1 MKLKRNFK
9 TLLMIIATVMS
20 VVSGILI
27 DSGTLAYAATT
38 YTLTLNWDDGVEWVA
53 TDRNGTDRWEKGGSK
68 TFQAGSKA
76 YTYVKLRN
84 GATVK
89 SFFSR
94 QENYE
99 WTDYTY
105 ISGDLCYDTWTMHD
119 NRNVDIYTSV
129 SSSADVSYDW
139 DNLVTG
145 SKHYHSSNGNE
156 SSWSN
161 LRDDLGRSP
170 APVYSIYYKL
180 QENRYRETCYGDNQE
195 DKDFGGYEIMLRT
208 EDSHNSYWYG
218 QSSYANGDRFD
229 DWYRD
234 EFEGIKLSNLAIV
247 PVQIKGDKFLQINIS
262 VKNTNSYAKEI
273 SLATCSDIQVAD
285 DDNAATFF
293 NGNGFTMTN
302 MYCETSDNYPFG
314 TIPTATLN
322 VYAKDVP
329 GYVTDADAVYIG
341 HFVYRKEH
349 VWLNNVLG
357 DKATNYNKYAHGGT
371 SGEGELDSG
380 FSIAWKNRTI
390 AAGQTQT
397 YSYIIGIGKY
407 NSDNKITFNA
417 NGGELK
423 TPGTSINNPSGNYS
437 NKVTVTYGTDTYSSM
452 SNDIPERA
460 GYTFDGW
467 WTTPNDSN
475 ASVMVYDAS
484 GKCNNDCNY
493 WKNNQWQGTNDLTV
507 YAHWKANTYTV
518 RLNTGDIPSSELTKL
533 TETAS
538 TEGWTWNENGRY
550 FSKAFV
556 QNENNYLPG
565 VNKFFSANNY
575 ESVGSKVTDK
585 YFVQDKAKNP
595 TKVLYNWWTS
605 GEGGTDI
612 GRGKKIYNNLYEISK
627 DNSGIVNLYPHWMGY
642 TTVFNYTDNAP
653 ANTAGLTVTIN
664 NSINDGMDNCLY
676 QVYGSCFFYKGTDG
690 EYHDYEE
697 GTNPDL
703 KVTASIPD
711 NNGYKYIFNGW
722 HHKNWNY
729 LTDGLGKLT
738 YKNNYDIGKGKASYV
753 LSPHFSR
760 VGISYDVRLNANV
773 PENTESTLQV
783 LHRNGISSYIYDSN
797 SRYFSRELTYD
808 DLQDMLSPDV
818 YSLKGYHLVSRSN
831 WYTEKTGGNT
841 VSAPCNNTKTEYPDW
856 TEKNWNLTT
865 TDGATVDLYARWQ
878 ANNYK
883 IAYNLDG
890 GTYGTSHPTSAD
902 YDTMVTID
910 NPSKS
915 GYTFTG
921 WTITGY
927 DSTASGHNASAWTEE
942 TGTSYKNLTATD
954 GATVTFTATWKKEAP
969 KTANLQTTGD
979 VGIKTTSH
987 ATKTVVNIGSSVQVS
1002 AVLNT
1007 GYVFKGW
1014 YNGDVKVSDD
1024 LSFVYT
1030 MPNKDTVLTAK
1041 TEIKWY
1047 TMTFDPNGGILK
1059 NPGNNLYNAE
1069 WKNGNTVSV
1078 GWNINDFC
1086 YMNGDIPTRRGYR
1099 FTGWYLGSESVYN
1112 KYGIAIKNSSLYS
1125 YDTDYHWRYDGNVT
1139 VKAGWDAINYKISY
1153 KVVTGAGSIPSQTV
1167 YYGDSF
1173 TLADGNA
1180 FTYTGHT
1187 FSHWYVRRSSDKK
1200 VFCYDGNWHTT
1211 DGSDLYGSD
1220 VSNWYPYNNS
1230 GLTFEMNDSWI
1241 RSDID
1246 ADEEFVFWGFWAADE
1261 YNIIYNLNGGTLNG
1275 KTNPDTYNIE
1285 TPTFTLNNPTRTG
1298 YIFAGWCESK
1308 DTSYVYNR
1316 NANEVIKKDE
1326 SDSTSCF
1333 IPECYASLDYAPV
1346 FDPAYYLAKYP
1357 DLKSAYGDDA
1367 NKALSHFVK
1376 YGMKEGRQGSAE
1388 FEVNAYKAKYKD
1400 LKDAFG
1406 DNLPKYYIHYIL
1418 AGKSE
1423 GRTISQASISIYQ
1436 GSIGNRTYTATW
1448 TPIEYSIVYTK
1459 GYTNN
1464 AKDDVIQSGIK
1475 YNKDVTLISNPF
1487 TGRSYTVKYSTSTTD
1502 RDWDKV
1508 TAPAGFNGTLEF
1520 AHWNILSKTY
1530 AAGTKLKNLTTKNG
1544 DKITAT
1550 AQWKDKKFTLPVVS
1564 RPGYVFAGWYSMV
1577 DRKVYKANTEY
1588 TISQALTAYDNTF
1601 TAQWTAK
1608 TDTPYKVEHYKMNLD
1623 GTTYTLADTDNFKG
1637 TTDTSVTPAIKTYEG
1652 FTSPSTQTVTIKGDG
1667 TTVVKY
1673 YYTRNKYTLDLNGLI
1688 NGTLR
1693 GNLVD
1698 VVKNPITGAE
1708 DRHTAGTAVVTV
1720 NGTVVGNKVTDYC
1733 NEVYY
1738 GSSISIITTAESGYN
1753 IIDNSNVNFKMPAEG
1768 KTVTVTI
1775 NAKDTKYLVRHWKK
1789 NVNTDSKTYNE
1800 NSLNDSNYTMYDAEY
1815 LNGKAYSW
1823 VKPVVRTLEGF
1834 TYKGVLPS
1842 EGTAYV
1848 KPDGTTVIDVY
1859 YTRNTYTIN
1868 GGNVNANVEYG
1879 NGISS
1884 VSGLKTYE
1892 YEQKVTLTAN
1902 LKVGYHWHGTDKCAS
1917 SGKYPTGWYS
1927 RNNSGV
1933 DGILTD
1939 NTTYNSQTIKFNMP
1953 ARNVYL
1959 GVKATNNSYTVVYN
1973 KNQPVE
1979 PKSISNVTGSTESQ
1993 TFIYDESQNL
2003 RNNGFTL
2010 TGYTRK
2016 SGWMTKPS
2024 KNGNGTA
2031 DFSYG
2036 QSVKNLTTVNLGTV
2050 NLYAI
2055 WEDNAPEEINI
2066 SSTNNF
2072 AATQTVTL
2080 TARDYGSGINYISFG
2095 KDEKYEKV
2103 TCNADGSVTFTRKV
2117 NASGTY
2123 IFSVKDKNG
2132 KVSKKTITFYQTT
2145 LNTNKNNIVSSDG
2158 KNVIESDFT
2167 SVPETLSTYIS
2178 INEAGKSITPV
2189 TKRDGVDFKR
2199 DGVDFLGW
2207 STDRKGKTGIISIK
2221 ADGNKTCYAIWKD
2234 TKKPV
2239 AVLEDV
2245 TSNLSA
2251 SQTITFK
2258 LYDTAE
2264 GKTNTGSDIAGY
2276 YIGTNPDAKSNTK
2289 KNVTADKN
2297 GTYSGSETITLNGE
2311 TTYYIFPYDKAGNIG
2326 DTIKLK
2332 STGNNN
2338 TPEITPGI
2346 LFHRVDFNAN
2356 GSTDSPAT
2364 VNIPYAVIPH
2374 GSTITMP
2381 TAYRLGYHDY
2391 TGSDEQTADND
2402 GKTSYWGTDSKAVTG
2417 FNTLKVTKSQTCF
2430 ALWKANKYTITLV
2443 SNKPDTKNGYRV
2455 NSTYSPENDTKITVT
2470 FDEVIPFSKAKNP
2483 EITGWTF
2490 KGYAFNELSTSDN
2503 NNSKTVVS
2511 TNQKFG
2517 LQFVKDWYK
2526 DAGKTFEN
2534 VSDITLYAAWS
2545 ENRYTVNYN
2554 TTGGTAL
2561 KLNRITYWYE
2571 DEFSLPDA
2579 TGDYYNTF
2587 MKLEDNKKAVT
2598 TYRPA
2603 HHFVMWKCVSDEN
2616 SNGDVYSSGG
2626 KAVRLVSKNNGECT
2640 LNAVW
2645 KQKQIVTLNITSDT
2659 FKESMTN
2666 DYAALAD
2673 AMWAEKG
2680 TGYIKD
2686 QTAIKEYTFTKT
2698 SDIKETK

>member
-1 MKLKRNFK
+1 MKLKRTFK

-53 TDRNGTDRWEKGGSK
+53 TDKDGIYRWEKGGSK

-76 YTYVKLRN
+76 YTYVRLKN

-285 DDNAATFF
+285 DDNATTFF

-302 MYCETSDNYPFG
+302 MYCKTSSKYHGG
-314 TIPTATLN
+314 TVPTATLN

-357 DKATNYNKYAHGGT
+357 DKATNYNKYKHGGT
-371 SGEGELDSG
+371 SGEGELDSS

-407 NSDNKITFNA
+407 NSNNKITFNT

-585 YFVQDKAKNP
+585 YFVQDKTKNP
-595 TKVLYNWWTS
+595 TKLLYNWWTS
-605 GEGGTDI
+605 ASGGTDI
-612 GRGKKIYNNLYEISK
+612 GRGEKTYNNLYEISK

-690 EYHDYEE
+690 EYHDYE

-738 YKNNYDIGKGKASYV
+738 YKNNYNIGQGKTSYS
-753 LSPHFSR
+753 LSPHFLR
-760 VGISYDVRLNANV
+760 VGINYNVRLNANV
-773 PENTESTLQV
+773 PDTESTLQV
-783 LHRNGISSYIYDSN
+783 LHQNGISSYIYN
-797 SRYFSRELTYD
+797 NTSRYFSRELTYD
-808 DLQDMLSPDV
+808 DSQDMLSPDV
-818 YSLKGYHLVSRSN
+818 YSLKGYHLINRNN

-841 VSAPCNNTKTEYPDW
+841 VSAPCNNTEAEYPDW
-856 TEKNWNLTT
+856 AEKNWNLTT
-865 TDGATVDLYARWQ
+865 EDGATVDLYARWQ

-902 YDTMVTID
+902 YDAMATID
-910 NPSKS
+910 NPSKA

-927 DSTASGHNASAWTEE
+927 DSTTSGHNASAWTEE

-954 GATVTFTATWKKEAP
+954 GATVTFTATWSKEAP

-1112 KYGIAIKNSSLYS
+1112 KYGVAIKNSSLYS

-1139 VKAGWDAINYKISY
+1139 VKAGWNAINYKISY

-1167 YYGDSF
+1167 HYGDSF

-1187 FSHWYVRRSSDKK
+1187 FSYWYVRRSSDKK

-1241 RSDID
+1241 RSDTD
-1246 ADEEFVFWGFWAADE
+1246 ADEEFVFWGFWTADE
-1261 YNIIYNLNGGTLNG
+1261 YNIIYNLDGGTLNG

-1298 YIFAGWCESK
+1298 YIFAGWTGTDITGTSK
-1308 DTSYVYNR
+1308 IV
-1316 NANEVIKKDE
+1316 
-1326 SDSTSCF
+1326 
-1333 IPECYASLDYAPV
+1333 
-1346 FDPAYYLAKYP
+1346 
-1357 DLKSAYGDDA
+1357 
-1367 NKALSHFVK
+1367 
-1376 YGMKEGRQGSAE
+1376 
-1388 FEVNAYKAKYKD
+1388 
-1400 LKDAFG
+1400 
-1406 DNLPKYYIHYIL
+1406 
-1418 AGKSE
+1418 
-1423 GRTISQASISIYQ
+1423 TINH

-1487 TGRSYTVKYSTSTTD
+1487 TGRSYTVKYSTPTTD

-1564 RPGYVFAGWYSMV
+1564 RPGYVFAGWYSLV

-1738 GSSISIITTAESGYN
+1738 GSSISIITTAESGYS
-1753 IIDNSNVNFKMPAEG
+1753 IIDNRNVNFKMPAEG

-1815 LNGKAYSW
+1815 LSGKAYSW

-2003 RNNGFTL
+2003 KNNGFTL

-2016 SGWMTKPS
+2016 SGWMTASS

-2050 NLYAI
+2050 NLYAV

-2080 TARDYGSGINYISFG
+2080 TARDYGSGIDYISFG

-2189 TKRDGVDFKR
+2189 TKRDGVDF
-2199 DGVDFLGW
+2199 LGW

-2234 TKKPV
+2234 TINPLV
-2239 AVLEDV
+2239 VITDV
-2245 TSNLSA
+2245 SNKDA
-2251 SQTITFK
+2251 DSQTIKFN
-2258 LYDTAE
+2258 LYDLDADLTDKDFE
-2264 GKTNTGSDIAGY
+2264 GKNLEYIRKHGEKTGSDIAAYWFGKNPVYNGNGNSRTVTEIVKDEGY
-2276 YIGTNPDAKSNTK
+2276 SVNLERT
-2289 KNVTADKN
+2289 V
-2297 GTYSGSETITLNGE
+2297 GE
-2311 TTYYIFPYDKAGNIG
+2311 AVTYYIFAEDKAGNISKT
-2326 DTIKLK
+2326 TIAVDAN
-2332 STGNNN
+2332 GNVTPNN
-2338 TPEITPGI
+2338 DLTFCSLT
-2346 LFHRVDFNAN
+2346 LNAN
-2356 GSTDSPAT
+2356 DGLIQE
-2364 VNIPYAVIPH
+2364 N
-2374 GSTITMP
+2374 GQNTIQKLIRKGNTYNL
-2381 TAYRLGYHDY
+2381 TNVHAERTGYHD
-2391 TGSDEQTADND
+2391 TESDTDGVSMHWSHEIALGSNIIDEDKQTVI
-2402 GKTSYWGTDSKAVTG
+2402 GTDNSVNPESLTEWEAKGKDTLYTKWTPNAY
-2417 FNTLKVTKSQTCF
+2417 TLKVY
-2430 ALWKANKYTITLV
+2430 L
-2443 SNKPDTKNGYRV
+2443 NKPVKATEDINTYNTVSSDTNKWVYDTYTGY
-2455 NSTYSPENDTKITVT
+2455 YKTVLVY
-2470 FDEVIPFSKAKNP
+2470 DKVWSIPDSAEFAGL
-2483 EITGWTF
+2483 TGWTTTGF
-2490 KGYAFNELSTSDN
+2490 KN
-2503 NNSKTVVS
+2503 V
-2511 TNQKFG
+2511 
-2517 LQFVKDWYK
+2517 
-2526 DAGKTFEN
+2526 GKAEK
-2534 VSDITLYAAWS
+2534 SDIIYLNSLNRSYDEADDVSKASDIGTNLTSVKGDAVAYTMLWK
-2545 ENRYTVNYN
+2545 ENRYTVNFRAN
-2554 TTGGTAL
+2554 GGTAVKRVTL
-2561 KLNRITYWYE
+2561 LEKKIDGSVKERTVDTTASADKKVTDKTYDTSIIIGYESMIKVLDSPVRPGFAFTFFTKDKDYAKTAHMKDDKPDFDKSVLCTGELSEEAAKKYREEYKITG
-2571 DEFSLPDA
+2571 SL
-2579 TGDYYNTF
+2579 
-2587 MKLEDNKKAVT
+2587 
-2598 TYRPA
+2598 
-2603 HHFVMWKCVSDEN
+2603 
-2616 SNGDVYSSGG
+2616 NGDEEVNLYSSW
-2626 KAVRLVSKNNGECT
+2626 SKR
-2640 LNAVW
+2640 
-2645 KQKQIVTLNITSDT
+2645 KPVTLQSFISANSIRTDANALTKIALGTYITRDNAKDINSAW
-2659 FKESMTN
+2659 FNKNYKTN
-2666 DYAALAD
+2666 D
-2673 AMWAEKG
+2673 KG
-2680 TGYIKD
+2680 
-2686 QTAIKEYTFTKT
+2686 EYVMNDTVEVLQEWDVTKT
-2698 SDIKETK
+2698 EIKQTYSKKIMADNN

>member
-20 VVSGILI
+20 VVSGIFI

-605 GEGGTDI
+605 ASGGTDI

-690 EYHDYEE
+690 EYHDYE

-711 NNGYKYIFNGW
+711 SNGYKYIFNGW

-738 YKNNYDIGKGKASYV
+738 YKNNYNIGQGKTSYS

-760 VGISYDVRLNANV
+760 VGINYNVRLNANV
-773 PENTESTLQV
+773 PDTESTLQV
-783 LHRNGISSYIYDSN
+783 LHQNGISSYIYNST

-808 DLQDMLSPDV
+808 DSQDMLSPDV

-831 WYTEKTGGNT
+831 WYTEKTGGNI

-865 TDGATVDLYARWQ
+865 TDRATVDLYARWQ

-902 YDTMVTID
+902 YDTIVTID
-910 NPSKS
+910 NPSKA

-954 GATVTFTATWKKEAP
+954 GATVTFTATWSKEAP
-969 KTANLQTTGD
+969 KTARYTVKHYQMNTDGTYPSTPTNMESFSGLIGSSVTPAVKDYGQIFDKPSTKTVTISADGNTTVEYKYPRKKARVIVGKST
-979 VGIKTTSH
+979 GIKTTDPVPGDY
-987 ATKTVVNIGSSVQVS
+987 ADGYIGQTVTLS
-1002 AVLNT
+1002 AIPET
-1007 GYVFKGW
+1007 GYRFKNWTSLLKENYGTVFSTTAGFNYTLT
-1014 YNGDVKVSDD
+1014 YNDSTAIQHQYGNGTS
-1024 LSFVYT
+1024 T
-1030 MPNKDTVLTAK
+1030 MWGAYMQANAEPITYN
-1041 TEIKWY
+1041 IKY
-1047 TMTFDPNGGILK
+1047 NYNGGIKGAFAPTSAKYNEDVKISNPTKKNCIFAGWTITGYDPNTSGHSSATWTDETGASFKNLASVEGKTVTFTATWVQKDVHLVTISGRGIKLSKPLSYDGHVGETKRITAELK
-1059 NPGNNLYNAE
+1059 P
-1069 WKNGNTVSV
+1069 
-1078 GWNINDFC
+1078 
-1086 YMNGDIPTRRGYR
+1086 GYR
-1099 FTGWYLGSESVYN
+1099 FVNWTNYYNANEVISTDKDFDYKLTDKDYDNYL
-1112 KYGIAIKNSSLYS
+1112 
-1125 YDTDYHWRYDGNVT
+1125 
-1139 VKAGWDAINYKISY
+1139 
-1153 KVVTGAGSIPSQTV
+1153 
-1167 YYGDSF
+1167 
-1173 TLADGNA
+1173 
-1180 FTYTGHT
+1180 
-1187 FSHWYVRRSSDKK
+1187 SDKGGTYLK
-1200 VFCYDGNWHTT
+1200 
-1211 DGSDLYGSD
+1211 
-1220 VSNWYPYNNS
+1220 SNAVP
-1230 GLTFEMNDSWI
+1230 
-1241 RSDID
+1241 ID
-1246 ADEEFVFWGFWAADE
+1246 
-1261 YNIIYNLNGGTLNG
+1261 YTITYKLNGGTAS
-1275 KTNPDTYNIE
+1275 NPVSYNVE
-1285 TPTFTLNNPTRTG
+1285 SNTFTLNNPTRAG
-1298 YIFAGWCESK
+1298 YTFAGWTGTDITGTSK
-1308 DTSYVYNR
+1308 TVTIN
-1316 NANEVIKKDE
+1316 
-1326 SDSTSCF
+1326 
-1333 IPECYASLDYAPV
+1333 
-1346 FDPAYYLAKYP
+1346 
-1357 DLKSAYGDDA
+1357 
-1367 NKALSHFVK
+1367 
-1376 YGMKEGRQGSAE
+1376 QGS
-1388 FEVNAYKAKYKD
+1388 
-1400 LKDAFG
+1400 
-1406 DNLPKYYIHYIL
+1406 
-1418 AGKSE
+1418 
-1423 GRTISQASISIYQ
+1423 T
-1436 GSIGNRTYTATW
+1436 GNRTYTATW
-1448 TPIEYSIVYTK
+1448 TPVNYTINYDLN
-1459 GYTNN
+1459 GGTV
-1464 AKDDVIQSGIK
+1464 AV
-1475 YNKDVTLISNPF
+1475 SNP
-1487 TGRSYTVKYSTSTTD
+1487 TSYNIETPT
-1502 RDWDKV
+1502 
-1508 TAPAGFNGTLEF
+1508 F
-1520 AHWNILSKTY
+1520 ALNNPIRL
-1530 AAGTKLKNLTTKNG
+1530 
-1544 DKITAT
+1544 
-1550 AQWKDKKFTLPVVS
+1550 
-1564 RPGYVFAGWYSMV
+1564 GYVFAGWTGSNGTTPQKNVSIYKGSTGN
-1577 DRKVYKANTEY
+1577 KFYKAN
-1588 TISQALTAYDNTF
+1588 
-1601 TAQWTAK
+1601 WTAADVGYTVNHYVMDINGNYPSTPTK
-1608 TDTPYKVEHYKMNLD
+1608 TERLS
-1623 GTTYTLADTDNFKG
+1623 GF
-1637 TTDTSVTPAIKTYEG
+1637 TDTSVTAKRLSLGNGFTYPDVQTVKIKT
-1652 FTSPSTQTVTIKGDG
+1652 DG

-1738 GSSISIITTAESGYN
+1738 GSSISIITTAESGYS
-1753 IIDNSNVNFKMPAEG
+1753 IIDNTNVNFKMPAEG

-1815 LNGKAYSW
+1815 LSGKAYSW

-1902 LKVGYHWHGTDKCAS
+1902 LKTGYHWHGTDKCAS

-2050 NLYAI
+2050 NLYTI

-2066 SSTNNF
+2066 SSTNDF

-2080 TARDYGSGINYISFG
+2080 TARDYGSGIDYISFE

-2189 TKRDGVDFKR
+2189 TKR

-2381 TAYRLGYHDY
+2381 TAYRFGYHDY

>member
-642 TTVFNYTDNAP
+642 TTAFNYSDTAP
-653 ANTAGLTVTIN
+653 SNTAGQTVTIN
-664 NSINDGMDNCLY
+664 NNINDGIDNNLY
-676 QVYGSCFFYKGTDG
+676 QIYGNCFFYKGTDG
-690 EYHDYEE
+690 EYHDYE
-697 GTNPDL
+697 GANPDL

-902 YDTMVTID
+902 YDTMVAID
-910 NPSKS
+910 NPSKA

-921 WTITGY
+921 WTIMGY
-927 DSTASGHNASAWTEE
+927 DSTTSGHNAATWTGE

-954 GATVTFTATWKKEAP
+954 GATVTFTATW
-969 KTANLQTTGD
+969 
-979 VGIKTTSH
+979 TSI
-987 ATKTVVNIGSSVQVS
+987 N
-1002 AVLNT
+1002 
-1007 GYVFKGW
+1007 
-1014 YNGDVKVSDD
+1014 
-1024 LSFVYT
+1024 YT
-1030 MPNKDTVLTAK
+1030 
-1041 TEIKWY
+1041 I
-1047 TMTFDPNGGILK
+1047 
-1059 NPGNNLYNAE
+1059 
-1069 WKNGNTVSV
+1069 
-1078 GWNINDFC
+1078 
-1086 YMNGDIPTRRGYR
+1086 
-1099 FTGWYLGSESVYN
+1099 
-1112 KYGIAIKNSSLYS
+1112 S
-1125 YDTDYHWRYDGNVT
+1125 YD
-1139 VKAGWDAINYKISY
+1139 
-1153 KVVTGAGSIPSQTV
+1153 
-1167 YYGDSF
+1167 
-1173 TLADGNA
+1173 
-1180 FTYTGHT
+1180 
-1187 FSHWYVRRSSDKK
+1187 
-1200 VFCYDGNWHTT
+1200 
-1211 DGSDLYGSD
+1211 
-1220 VSNWYPYNNS
+1220 
-1230 GLTFEMNDSWI
+1230 
-1241 RSDID
+1241 
-1246 ADEEFVFWGFWAADE
+1246 
-1261 YNIIYNLNGGTLNG
+1261 LNGGAVAVN
-1275 KTNPDTYNIE
+1275 NPTSYNIE
-1285 TPTFTLNNPTRTG
+1285 TPTFTLNNPTKTG
-1298 YIFAGWCESK
+1298 YIFEGWCESK

-1326 SDSTSCF
+1326 SDSTSYF

-1357 DLKSAYGDDA
+1357 DLKSVCGDDV
-1367 NKALSHFVK
+1367 NKALSHFVN

-1815 LNGKAYSW
+1815 LSGKAYSW

-1902 LKVGYHWHGTDKCAS
+1902 LKTGYHWHGTDKCAS

-2003 RNNGFTL
+2003 KNNGFTL

-2016 SGWMTKPS
+2016 SGWMTASS

-2050 NLYAI
+2050 NLYAV

-2080 TARDYGSGINYISFG
+2080 TARDYGSGIDYISFG

-2132 KVSKKTITFYQTT
+2132 KVSKKTITFYRTT

-2167 SVPETLSTYIS
+2167 SVPETLSTNIS

-2189 TKRDGVDFKR
+2189 TKR

-2364 VNIPYAVIPH
+2364 VNIPYVVIPH

-2402 GKTSYWGTDSKAVTG
+2402 GKTSYWGADSKAVTG

-2455 NSTYSPENDTKITVT
+2455 NSTYSPESDTKITVT
-2470 FDEVIPFSKAKNP
+2470 FDEIIPFSKAKNP

-2561 KLNRITYWYE
+2561 KHNRITYWYE

>member
-1 MKLKRNFK
+1 MKLKRTFK

-38 YTLTLNWDDGVEWVA
+38 YTLTLNWDDGVEWVS

-105 ISGDLCYDTWTMHD
+105 ISGDLCYDTWTMYGS
-119 NRNVDIYTSV
+119 RNVDIYTSV

-156 SSWSN
+156 ASWSN

-170 APVYSIYYKL
+170 APIYSIYYKL

-208 EDSHNSYWYG
+208 EDNHNSYWYG

-262 VKNTNSYAKEI
+262 IKNTNSYAKEI

-285 DDNAATFF
+285 DDNATTFF

-329 GYVTDADAVYIG
+329 GYVTDADAIYIG

-357 DKATNYNKYAHGGT
+357 DKATNYNKYKHGGT

-423 TPGTSINNPSGNYS
+423 TPGTNINNPSGNYS

-452 SNDIPERA
+452 SGDIPERT

-484 GKCNNDCNY
+484 GKCNNNCNY

-507 YAHWKANTYTV
+507 YAHWKAADVGYTV
-518 RLNTGDIPSSELTKL
+518 NHYVMDTNGNYPST
-533 TETAS
+533 
-538 TEGWTWNENGRY
+538 
-550 FSKAFV
+550 
-556 QNENNYLPG
+556 P
-565 VNKFFSANNY
+565 
-575 ESVGSKVTDK
+575 
-585 YFVQDKAKNP
+585 
-595 TKVLYNWWTS
+595 
-605 GEGGTDI
+605 
-612 GRGKKIYNNLYEISK
+612 
-627 DNSGIVNLYPHWMGY
+627 
-642 TTVFNYTDNAP
+642 
-653 ANTAGLTVTIN
+653 
-664 NSINDGMDNCLY
+664 
-676 QVYGSCFFYKGTDG
+676 
-690 EYHDYEE
+690 
-697 GTNPDL
+697 
-703 KVTASIPD
+703 
-711 NNGYKYIFNGW
+711 
-722 HHKNWNY
+722 
-729 LTDGLGKLT
+729 
-738 YKNNYDIGKGKASYV
+738 
-753 LSPHFSR
+753 
-760 VGISYDVRLNANV
+760 
-773 PENTESTLQV
+773 
-783 LHRNGISSYIYDSN
+783 
-797 SRYFSRELTYD
+797 
-808 DLQDMLSPDV
+808 
-818 YSLKGYHLVSRSN
+818 
-831 WYTEKTGGNT
+831 
-841 VSAPCNNTKTEYPDW
+841 TKTER
-856 TEKNWNLTT
+856 L
-865 TDGATVDLYARWQ
+865 
-878 ANNYK
+878 
-883 IAYNLDG
+883 
-890 GTYGTSHPTSAD
+890 
-902 YDTMVTID
+902 
-910 NPSKS
+910 S
-915 GYTFTG
+915 GF
-921 WTITGY
+921 
-927 DSTASGHNASAWTEE
+927 
-942 TGTSYKNLTATD
+942 
-954 GATVTFTATWKKEAP
+954 
-969 KTANLQTTGD
+969 
-979 VGIKTTSH
+979 
-987 ATKTVVNIGSSVQVS
+987 
-1002 AVLNT
+1002 
-1007 GYVFKGW
+1007 
-1014 YNGDVKVSDD
+1014 
-1024 LSFVYT
+1024 
-1030 MPNKDTVLTAK
+1030 M
-1041 TEIKWY
+1041 
-1047 TMTFDPNGGILK
+1047 
-1059 NPGNNLYNAE
+1059 
-1069 WKNGNTVSV
+1069 
-1078 GWNINDFC
+1078 
-1086 YMNGDIPTRRGYR
+1086 
-1099 FTGWYLGSESVYN
+1099 
-1112 KYGIAIKNSSLYS
+1112 
-1125 YDTDYHWRYDGNVT
+1125 
-1139 VKAGWDAINYKISY
+1139 
-1153 KVVTGAGSIPSQTV
+1153 
-1167 YYGDSF
+1167 
-1173 TLADGNA
+1173 
-1180 FTYTGHT
+1180 
-1187 FSHWYVRRSSDKK
+1187 
-1200 VFCYDGNWHTT
+1200 
-1211 DGSDLYGSD
+1211 
-1220 VSNWYPYNNS
+1220 
-1230 GLTFEMNDSWI
+1230 
-1241 RSDID
+1241 
-1246 ADEEFVFWGFWAADE
+1246 
-1261 YNIIYNLNGGTLNG
+1261 
-1275 KTNPDTYNIE
+1275 
-1285 TPTFTLNNPTRTG
+1285 
-1298 YIFAGWCESK
+1298 
-1308 DTSYVYNR
+1308 
-1316 NANEVIKKDE
+1316 
-1326 SDSTSCF
+1326 
-1333 IPECYASLDYAPV
+1333 
-1346 FDPAYYLAKYP
+1346 
-1357 DLKSAYGDDA
+1357 
-1367 NKALSHFVK
+1367 
-1376 YGMKEGRQGSAE
+1376 
-1388 FEVNAYKAKYKD
+1388 
-1400 LKDAFG
+1400 
-1406 DNLPKYYIHYIL
+1406 
-1418 AGKSE
+1418 
-1423 GRTISQASISIYQ
+1423 
-1436 GSIGNRTYTATW
+1436 
-1448 TPIEYSIVYTK
+1448 
-1459 GYTNN
+1459 
-1464 AKDDVIQSGIK
+1464 
-1475 YNKDVTLISNPF
+1475 
-1487 TGRSYTVKYSTSTTD
+1487 
-1502 RDWDKV
+1502 
-1508 TAPAGFNGTLEF
+1508 
-1520 AHWNILSKTY
+1520 
-1530 AAGTKLKNLTTKNG
+1530 
-1544 DKITAT
+1544 
-1550 AQWKDKKFTLPVVS
+1550 
-1564 RPGYVFAGWYSMV
+1564 
-1577 DRKVYKANTEY
+1577 
-1588 TISQALTAYDNTF
+1588 
-1601 TAQWTAK
+1601 
-1608 TDTPYKVEHYKMNLD
+1608 
-1623 GTTYTLADTDNFKG
+1623 
-1637 TTDTSVTPAIKTYEG
+1637 DTSVTPNRLSLGDG
-1652 FTSPSTQTVTIKGDG
+1652 FTYPDVQTVKIKADG

-1738 GSSISIITTAESGYN
+1738 GSSISIITTAESGYS

-1815 LNGKAYSW
+1815 LSGKAYSW

-1917 SGKYPTGWYS
+1917 SGKYLTGWYS

-1979 PKSISNVTGSTESQ
+1979 PNSISNVTGSTESQ

-2066 SSTNNF
+2066 SSTNDF

-2080 TARDYGSGINYISFG
+2080 TARDYGSGIDYISFG

-2189 TKRDGVDFKR
+2189 TKRDGVDF
-2199 DGVDFLGW
+2199 LGW

-2276 YIGTNPDAKSNTK
+2276 YIGTNPDAESNTK

-2402 GKTSYWGTDSKAVTG
+2402 GRTSYWGTDSKAVTG

-2483 EITGWTF
+2483 AITGWTF

-2616 SNGDVYSSGG
+2616 SNGDVYSSGE

-2673 AMWAEKG
+2673 AMWAKKG

>member
-1 MKLKRNFK
+1 MKLKRTFK

-20 VVSGILI
+20 VISGILT

-53 TDRNGTDRWEKGGSK
+53 TDKDGIYRWEKGGSK

-76 YTYVKLRN
+76 YTYVKLKN

-94 QENYE
+94 QENKD

-105 ISGDLCYDTWTMHD
+105 TSGSLCYDTWTMHN

-139 DNLVTG
+139 DNLVTN

-156 SSWSN
+156 ASWSN

-170 APVYSIYYKL
+170 APIYSIYYKL

-208 EDSHNSYWYG
+208 EDNHNSYWYG

-262 VKNTNSYAKEI
+262 IKNTNSYAKEI

-302 MYCETSDNYPFG
+302 MYCETSDNYHGG
-314 TIPTATLN
+314 TIPAATLN

-349 VWLNNVLG
+349 IWLNNVLG
-357 DKATNYNKYAHGGT
+357 DKATNYNKYKHGGT

-585 YFVQDKAKNP
+585 YFVQDKTKNP

-605 GEGGTDI
+605 ASGGTDI

-642 TTVFNYTDNAP
+642 TTVFNYTDTAP
-653 ANTAGLTVTIN
+653 SNTAGLTVTIN
-664 NSINDGMDNCLY
+664 NSINDGMDSNLY

-690 EYHDYEE
+690 AYHDYE

-703 KVTASIPD
+703 KVTASIP
-711 NNGYKYIFNGW
+711 NSNGYKYIFNGW

-760 VGISYDVRLNANV
+760 VGIDYIVRLHANV
-773 PENTESTLQV
+773 PANTESTLQV
-783 LHRNGISSYIYDSN
+783 LHQNGISSYIYDSN
-797 SRYFSRELTYD
+797 SFSRELTYD

-818 YSLKGYHLVSRSN
+818 YSLKGYHLISRSN

-841 VSAPCNNTKTEYPDW
+841 VSAPCNNTEAEYPDW
-856 TEKNWNLTT
+856 AESNWNLTT
-865 TDGATVDLYARWQ
+865 EDGATVDLYARWQ

-890 GTYGTSHPTSAD
+890 GTYGTSHPTSVD

-910 NPSKS
+910 NPSKT

-927 DSTASGHNASAWTEE
+927 DSTTSGYAGSTWTDE

-954 GATVTFTATWKKEAP
+954 GAIVTFTATWKKEAP

-979 VGIKTTSH
+979 VGIKATSH
-987 ATKTVVNIGSSVQVS
+987 PDKAVVNIGSNVQVS

-1112 KYGIAIKNSSLYS
+1112 KYGVAIKNSSLYS

-1139 VKAGWDAINYKISY
+1139 VKAGWNAINYKISY

-1167 YYGDSF
+1167 HYGDSF

-1187 FSHWYVRRSSDKK
+1187 FSYWYVRRSSDKK

-1230 GLTFEMNDSWI
+1230 GLTFEMNDSWV
-1241 RSDID
+1241 RSDTD
-1246 ADEEFVFWGFWAADE
+1246 ADEEFVFWGFWTADE
-1261 YNIIYNLNGGTLNG
+1261 YNIIYNLDGGTLNG

-1298 YIFAGWCESK
+1298 YIFAGWTGTDITGTSK
-1308 DTSYVYNR
+1308 IV
-1316 NANEVIKKDE
+1316 
-1326 SDSTSCF
+1326 
-1333 IPECYASLDYAPV
+1333 
-1346 FDPAYYLAKYP
+1346 
-1357 DLKSAYGDDA
+1357 
-1367 NKALSHFVK
+1367 
-1376 YGMKEGRQGSAE
+1376 
-1388 FEVNAYKAKYKD
+1388 
-1400 LKDAFG
+1400 
-1406 DNLPKYYIHYIL
+1406 
-1418 AGKSE
+1418 
-1423 GRTISQASISIYQ
+1423 TINH

-1464 AKDDVIQSGIK
+1464 AKDDVIQNGIK

-1487 TGRSYTVKYSTSTTD
+1487 TGRSYTVKYSTPTTD

-1564 RPGYVFAGWYSMV
+1564 RPGYVFAGWYSLV

-1673 YYTRNKYTLDLNGLI
+1673 YYIRNKYTLDLNGLI

-1738 GSSISIITTAESGYN
+1738 GSSISIITTAESGYS
-1753 IIDNSNVNFKMPAEG
+1753 IIDNSNVNFKMPAES

-1815 LNGKAYSW
+1815 LSGKAYSW

-1868 GGNVNANVEYG
+1868 GGNVNVNVEYG

-2050 NLYAI
+2050 NLYAV

-2066 SSTNNF
+2066 SSTNDF

-2080 TARDYGSGINYISFG
+2080 TARDYGSGIDYISFG

-2145 LNTNKNNIVSSDG
+2145 LNTNKNNIVSSDE

-2189 TKRDGVDFKR
+2189 TKRDGVDF
-2199 DGVDFLGW
+2199 LGW

-2221 ADGNKTCYAIWKD
+2221 ADDNKTYYAVWKD

-2276 YIGTNPDAKSNTK
+2276 YIGTNPDAESNTK

-2503 NNSKTVVS
+2503 NNSKTVVR

-2659 FKESMTN
+2659 FRESMTN

-2673 AMWAEKG
+2673 AMWAKKG

>member
-1 MKLKRNFK
+1 MKLKRTFK

-20 VVSGILI
+20 VVSGILT

-76 YTYVKLRN
+76 YTYVRLKN

-94 QENYE
+94 QENKD

-105 ISGDLCYDTWTMHD
+105 TSGSLCYDTWTMHN

-139 DNLVTG
+139 DNLVTS

-156 SSWSN
+156 ASWSN

-170 APVYSIYYKL
+170 APIYSIYYKL

-208 EDSHNSYWYG
+208 EDNHNSYWYG
-218 QSSYANGDRFD
+218 QSSYANGNGFD

-262 VKNTNSYAKEI
+262 IKNNNSYAKEI
-273 SLATCSDIQVAD
+273 SLATCSDIQIAD
-285 DDNAATFF
+285 DDNATTFF

-302 MYCETSDNYPFG
+302 MYCETSDNFPLG

-341 HFVYRKEH
+341 HFVYRKQH
-349 VWLNNVLG
+349 IWLNNVLG
-357 DKATNYNKYAHGGT
+357 DKTTYFNKKPHGGT
-371 SGEGELDSG
+371 SGEGESDSG

-407 NSDNKITFNA
+407 NSDNKITFDA
-417 NGGELK
+417 NSGELK
-423 TPGTSINNPSGNYS
+423 TPGTNINNPSGNYS

-452 SNDIPERA
+452 RNDIPERA
-460 GYTFDGW
+460 GYIFDGW

-533 TETAS
+533 TETADK
-538 TEGWTWNENGRY
+538 EGWTWNENGRY

-585 YFVQDKAKNP
+585 YFVQDKTKNP

-605 GEGGTDI
+605 ASGGTDI
-612 GRGKKIYNNLYEISK
+612 GRGEKTYNNLYEISK

-653 ANTAGLTVTIN
+653 SNTAGQTVTIN
-664 NSINDGMDNCLY
+664 NNINDGMDNNLY
-676 QVYGSCFFYKGTDG
+676 QVYGNCFFYKGTDG
-690 EYHDYEE
+690 EYHDYE

-703 KVTASIPD
+703 KVTASIP
-711 NNGYKYIFNGW
+711 NSNGYKYIFNGW
-722 HHKNWNY
+722 HHKKLNY

-738 YKNNYDIGKGKASYV
+738 YKNNYNIGQGKTSYS
-753 LSPHFSR
+753 LSPHFTR
-760 VGISYDVRLNANV
+760 TGINYNVRLHANV

-818 YSLKGYHLVSRSN
+818 YSLRGYHLISISD

-841 VSAPCNNTKTEYPDW
+841 VSAPCNNTKAEYPDW
-856 TEKNWNLTT
+856 SENYWNLTT

-890 GTYGTSHPTSAD
+890 GTYGTSHPTSVD

-910 NPSKS
+910 NPSKT

-927 DSTASGHNASAWTEE
+927 DSTTSGYAGSTWTDE

-954 GATVTFTATWKKEAP
+954 GATVTFTAVWNVA
-969 KTANLQTTGD
+969 TANFQTTGD
-979 VGIKTTSH
+979 TGIASTSH
-987 ATKTVVNIGSSVQVS
+987 PNKTSENIGSSINVN
-1002 AVLNT
+1002 AKLNN
-1007 GYVFKGW
+1007 GYTFAGW
-1014 YNGDVKVSDD
+1014 YNGSTLVSDKMN
-1024 LSFVYT
+1024 FNYT
-1030 MPNKDTVLTAK
+1030 MPNTDTVLTAK
-1041 TEIKWY
+1041 TTPAKY
-1047 TMTFDPNGGILK
+1047 TI
-1059 NPGNNLYNAE
+1059 
-1069 WKNGNTVSV
+1069 
-1078 GWNINDFC
+1078 
-1086 YMNGDIPTRRGYR
+1086 
-1099 FTGWYLGSESVYN
+1099 
-1112 KYGIAIKNSSLYS
+1112 S
-1125 YDTDYHWRYDGNVT
+1125 YD
-1139 VKAGWDAINYKISY
+1139 
-1153 KVVTGAGSIPSQTV
+1153 
-1167 YYGDSF
+1167 
-1173 TLADGNA
+1173 
-1180 FTYTGHT
+1180 
-1187 FSHWYVRRSSDKK
+1187 
-1200 VFCYDGNWHTT
+1200 
-1211 DGSDLYGSD
+1211 
-1220 VSNWYPYNNS
+1220 
-1230 GLTFEMNDSWI
+1230 
-1241 RSDID
+1241 
-1246 ADEEFVFWGFWAADE
+1246 
-1261 YNIIYNLNGGTLNG
+1261 LNGGAVAVS
-1275 KTNPDTYNIE
+1275 NPTSYNIE
-1285 TPTFTLNNPTRTG
+1285 TPTFTLNNPVRLGYVFVGWTG
-1298 YIFAGWCESK
+1298 SNGTTTPQK
-1308 DTSYVYNR
+1308 NV
-1316 NANEVIKKDE
+1316 
-1326 SDSTSCF
+1326 
-1333 IPECYASLDYAPV
+1333 
-1346 FDPAYYLAKYP
+1346 
-1357 DLKSAYGDDA
+1357 
-1367 NKALSHFVK
+1367 
-1376 YGMKEGRQGSAE
+1376 
-1388 FEVNAYKAKYKD
+1388 
-1400 LKDAFG
+1400 
-1406 DNLPKYYIHYIL
+1406 
-1418 AGKSE
+1418 
-1423 GRTISQASISIYQ
+1423 SIYK
-1436 GSIGNRTYTATW
+1436 GSTGNRTYKANWTANT
-1448 TPIEYSIVYTK
+1448 
-1459 GYTNN
+1459 
-1464 AKDDVIQSGIK
+1464 
-1475 YNKDVTLISNPF
+1475 
-1487 TGRSYTVKYSTSTTD
+1487 
-1502 RDWDKV
+1502 
-1508 TAPAGFNGTLEF
+1508 
-1520 AHWNILSKTY
+1520 
-1530 AAGTKLKNLTTKNG
+1530 GTK
-1544 DKITAT
+1544 
-1550 AQWKDKKFTLPVVS
+1550 
-1564 RPGYVFAGWYSMV
+1564 
-1577 DRKVYKANTEY
+1577 Y
-1588 TISQALTAYDNTF
+1588 T
-1601 TAQWTAK
+1601 
-1608 TDTPYKVEHYKMNLD
+1608 VEHYKMNLD
-1623 GTTYTLADTDNFKG
+1623 GTTYTLADTDNLKG
-1637 TTDTSVTPAIKTYEG
+1637 TTDTSVTPAVKTYEG

-1738 GSSISIITTAESGYN
+1738 GSSISIITTAESGYS
-1753 IIDNSNVNFKMPAEG
+1753 IIDNDNVSFKMPAEG

-1823 VKPVVRTLEGF
+1823 VKPVVRTLKGF

-1868 GGNVNANVEYG
+1868 GGNINANVEYG

-1902 LKVGYHWHGTDKCAS
+1902 LKTGYHWHDTDDCIS
-1917 SGKYPTGWYS
+1917 SIKYPTGWYS

-1953 ARNVYL
+1953 ARNVKL

-1973 KNQPVE
+1973 GNKPTD
-1979 PKSISNVTGSTESQ
+1979 PSSLYNVQVIDEIKQ
-1993 TFIYDESQNL
+1993 EFIYNESQNIATNKFNL
-2003 RNNGFTL
+2003 A
-2010 TGYTRK
+2010 GYTRK
-2016 SGWMTKPS
+2016 DGWMTKPS
-2024 KNGNGTA
+2024 TDGNGTA
-2031 DFSYG
+2031 DYAYG
-2036 QSVKNLTTVNLGTV
+2036 ETVINLTDKNLDVI

-2066 SSTNNF
+2066 SSTNDF
-2072 AATQTVTL
+2072 ATTQTVTL

-2189 TKRDGVDFKR
+2189 TKRN
-2199 DGVDFLGW
+2199 GVDFLGW

-2221 ADGNKTCYAIWKD
+2221 ADGNKTYYAIWKD
-2234 TKKPV
+2234 TINPLV
-2239 AVLEDV
+2239 VITDV
-2245 TSNLSA
+2245 SNKDA
-2251 SQTITFK
+2251 DSQTIKFN
-2258 LYDTAE
+2258 LYDLDADLTDKDFE
-2264 GKTNTGSDIAGY
+2264 GKDLEYIRKHGEKTGSDIAAYWFGKNPVYNGNGNSRTVTEIVKDEGY
-2276 YIGTNPDAKSNTK
+2276 SVNLERT
-2289 KNVTADKN
+2289 V
-2297 GTYSGSETITLNGE
+2297 GE
-2311 TTYYIFPYDKAGNIG
+2311 ANYYYIFAEDKAGNISRTTMAV
-2326 DTIKLK
+2326 DAN
-2332 STGNNN
+2332 GNVTPNN
-2338 TPEITPGI
+2338 DLTFCSLT
-2346 LFHRVDFNAN
+2346 LNAN
-2356 GSTDSPAT
+2356 DGLIQE
-2364 VNIPYAVIPH
+2364 N
-2374 GSTITMP
+2374 GQNTIQKLIRKGNTYNL
-2381 TAYRLGYHDY
+2381 TNVHAERTGYHD
-2391 TGSDEQTADND
+2391 TESDTDGVSMHWSHEIALGSNIIDEDKQTVI
-2402 GKTSYWGTDSKAVTG
+2402 GTDNSVNPESLTEWEAKGNDTLYTKWTPNAY
-2417 FNTLKVTKSQTCF
+2417 TLKVY
-2430 ALWKANKYTITLV
+2430 L
-2443 SNKPDTKNGYRV
+2443 NKPVKATEDINTYNTVSSDTNKWVYDTYTGY
-2455 NSTYSPENDTKITVT
+2455 YKTVLVY
-2470 FDEVIPFSKAKNP
+2470 DKVWSIPDSAEFAGL
-2483 EITGWTF
+2483 TGWTTTGF
-2490 KGYAFNELSTSDN
+2490 KN
-2503 NNSKTVVS
+2503 V
-2511 TNQKFG
+2511 
-2517 LQFVKDWYK
+2517 
-2526 DAGKTFEN
+2526 GKTGK
-2534 VSDITLYAAWS
+2534 SDIIYLNSLNRSYDEADDVSKASDIGTNLTSVKGDAVAYTMLWK
-2545 ENRYTVNYN
+2545 ENRYTVNFRAN
-2554 TTGGTAL
+2554 GGTAVKRVTL
-2561 KLNRITYWYE
+2561 
-2571 DEFSLPDA
+2571 
-2579 TGDYYNTF
+2579 
-2587 MKLEDNKKAVT
+2587 LEKKIDGSAKERTVDTTASANKKAT
-2598 TYRPA
+2598 DKTYDTSIIIGYESMIKVLDSPVRPGFTFTFFTKDKDYAKTA
-2603 HHFVMWKCVSDEN
+2603 HMKDDKPDFDKSVLCTGELSEEAAKMYREEYKITGSL
-2616 SNGDVYSSGG
+2616 NGDEEVNLYSSW
-2626 KAVRLVSKNNGECT
+2626 SKR
-2640 LNAVW
+2640 
-2645 KQKQIVTLNITSDT
+2645 KPVTLQSFISANSIRTDANALTKIALGTYITRDNAKDINSAW
-2659 FKESMTN
+2659 FNKNYKTN
-2666 DYAALAD
+2666 D
-2673 AMWAEKG
+2673 KG
-2680 TGYIKD
+2680 
-2686 QTAIKEYTFTKT
+2686 EYVMNDTVEVLQEWDVTKT
-2698 SDIKETK
+2698 EIKQTYSKKIMADNN

>member
-1 MKLKRNFK
+1 
-9 TLLMIIATVMS
+9 MIIATVMS

-538 TEGWTWNENGRY
+538 TEGWAWNENGRY

-642 TTVFNYTDNAP
+642 TTAFNYSDTAP
-653 ANTAGLTVTIN
+653 SNTAGQTVTIN
-664 NSINDGMDNCLY
+664 NNINDGIDNNLY
-676 QVYGSCFFYKGTDG
+676 QIYGNCFFYKGTDG
-690 EYHDYEE
+690 EYHDYE
-697 GTNPDL
+697 GANPDL

-711 NNGYKYIFNGW
+711 SNGYKYIFNGW

-738 YKNNYDIGKGKASYV
+738 YKNNYNIGQGKTSYS

-760 VGISYDVRLNANV
+760 VGINYNVRLNANV
-773 PENTESTLQV
+773 PDTESTLQV
-783 LHRNGISSYIYDSN
+783 LHQNGISSYIYNST

-808 DLQDMLSPDV
+808 DSQDMLSPDV

-865 TDGATVDLYARWQ
+865 TDRATVDLYARWQ

-902 YDTMVTID
+902 YDTIVTID
-910 NPSKS
+910 NPSKA

-1112 KYGIAIKNSSLYS
+1112 KYGVAIKNSSLYS

-1167 YYGDSF
+1167 HYGDSF

-1187 FSHWYVRRSSDKK
+1187 FSYWYVRRSSDKK

-1448 TPIEYSIVYTK
+1448 TPINYTINYDLN
-1459 GYTNN
+1459 GGTV
-1464 AKDDVIQSGIK
+1464 AV
-1475 YNKDVTLISNPF
+1475 SNP
-1487 TGRSYTVKYSTSTTD
+1487 TSYNIETPT
-1502 RDWDKV
+1502 
-1508 TAPAGFNGTLEF
+1508 F
-1520 AHWNILSKTY
+1520 ALNNPIRL
-1530 AAGTKLKNLTTKNG
+1530 
-1544 DKITAT
+1544 
-1550 AQWKDKKFTLPVVS
+1550 
-1564 RPGYVFAGWYSMV
+1564 GYVFAGWTGSNGTTPQKNVSIYKGSTGN
-1577 DRKVYKANTEY
+1577 KFYKAN
-1588 TISQALTAYDNTF
+1588 
-1601 TAQWTAK
+1601 WTAADVGYTVNHYVMDINGNYPSTPTK
-1608 TDTPYKVEHYKMNLD
+1608 TERLS
-1623 GTTYTLADTDNFKG
+1623 GF
-1637 TTDTSVTPAIKTYEG
+1637 TDTSVTAKRLSLGNG
-1652 FTSPSTQTVTIKGDG
+1652 FTYPDVQTVKIKADG

-1708 DRHTAGTAVVTV
+1708 DRHTAGTTVVTV
-1720 NGTVVGNKVTDYC
+1720 NETVVGNKVTDYC

-1738 GSSISIITTAESGYN
+1738 GSSISIITTAESGYS
-1753 IIDNSNVNFKMPAEG
+1753 IIDNSNVIFKMPAEG
-1768 KTVTVTI
+1768 KTVTVTL

-1902 LKVGYHWHGTDKCAS
+1902 LKTGYHWHGTDKCAS

-2016 SGWMTKPS
+2016 SGWMTASS

-2050 NLYAI
+2050 NLYAV

-2080 TARDYGSGINYISFG
+2080 TARDYGSGIDYISFG

-2167 SVPETLSTYIS
+2167 SVPETLSTNIS

-2189 TKRDGVDFKR
+2189 TKR

-2258 LYDTAE
+2258 LYDTAG

>member
-1 MKLKRNFK
+1 MKLKRTFK

-53 TDRNGTDRWEKGGSK
+53 TDKDGICRWEKGGSK

-76 YTYVKLRN
+76 YTYVRLKN

-94 QENYE
+94 QENKD

-105 ISGDLCYDTWTMHD
+105 TSGSLCYDTWTMYN

-139 DNLVTG
+139 DDLVTG

-156 SSWSN
+156 ASWSN

-170 APVYSIYYKL
+170 APIYSIYYKL

-262 VKNTNSYAKEI
+262 IKNTNSYAKEI

-302 MYCETSDNYPFG
+302 MYCETSDNYHGG
-314 TIPTATLN
+314 TIPAATLN

-349 VWLNNVLG
+349 IWLNNVLG
-357 DKATNYNKYAHGGT
+357 DKATNYNKYKHGGT

-407 NSDNKITFNA
+407 NSNNKITFNT

-538 TEGWTWNENGRY
+538 TEGWIWNENGRY

-585 YFVQDKAKNP
+585 YFVQDKTKNP

-605 GEGGTDI
+605 ASGGTDI

-690 EYHDYEE
+690 EYHDYE
-697 GTNPDL
+697 GANPDL
-703 KVTASIPD
+703 KVTASIP
-711 NNGYKYIFNGW
+711 NSNGYKYIFNGW

-738 YKNNYDIGKGKASYV
+738 YKNNYNIGQGKTSYS
-753 LSPHFSR
+753 LSPHFLR
-760 VGISYDVRLNANV
+760 VGINYNVRLNANV
-773 PENTESTLQV
+773 PDTESTLQV
-783 LHRNGISSYIYDSN
+783 LHQNGISSYIYN
-797 SRYFSRELTYD
+797 NTSRYFSRELTYD
-808 DLQDMLSPDV
+808 DSQDMLSPDV

-902 YDTMVTID
+902 YDTMVAID
-910 NPSKS
+910 NPSKA

-927 DSTASGHNASAWTEE
+927 DSTTSGHNAATWTGE

-954 GATVTFTATWKKEAP
+954 GAIVTFTATWSKEAP

-979 VGIKTTSH
+979 VGIKATSH
-987 ATKTVVNIGSSVQVS
+987 PDKAVVNIGSNVQVS

-1014 YNGDVKVSDD
+1014 YNGNVKVSDD

-1041 TEIKWY
+1041 TTPINY
-1047 TMTFDPNGGILK
+1047 TI
-1059 NPGNNLYNAE
+1059 
-1069 WKNGNTVSV
+1069 
-1078 GWNINDFC
+1078 
-1086 YMNGDIPTRRGYR
+1086 
-1099 FTGWYLGSESVYN
+1099 
-1112 KYGIAIKNSSLYS
+1112 S
-1125 YDTDYHWRYDGNVT
+1125 YD
-1139 VKAGWDAINYKISY
+1139 
-1153 KVVTGAGSIPSQTV
+1153 
-1167 YYGDSF
+1167 
-1173 TLADGNA
+1173 
-1180 FTYTGHT
+1180 
-1187 FSHWYVRRSSDKK
+1187 
-1200 VFCYDGNWHTT
+1200 
-1211 DGSDLYGSD
+1211 
-1220 VSNWYPYNNS
+1220 
-1230 GLTFEMNDSWI
+1230 
-1241 RSDID
+1241 
-1246 ADEEFVFWGFWAADE
+1246 
-1261 YNIIYNLNGGTLNG
+1261 LNGGTVVVS
-1275 KTNPDTYNIE
+1275 NPTSYNIE
-1285 TPTFTLNNPTRTG
+1285 TPTFTLNNPVKLGYTFVGWTGSNGTTPQKSVSIYKGSTGNKSYKANFTARTDTKYTVEYYQMNFDG
-1298 YIFAGWCESK
+1298 KTYTKHESK
-1308 DTSYVYNR
+1308 TFTGTTDTKV
-1316 NANEVIKKDE
+1316 
-1326 SDSTSCF
+1326 
-1333 IPECYASLDYAPV
+1333 ASLDTLKKTYTGFTYAYAENADAIINGNGNTVVKLYYSRNKYTLDINSWIDSTKYDCLCYYTEDTNGNFTQYIAATAKVAINGTVYADGVKDYYNAEVYYGSDIQILVTPV
-1346 FDPAYYLAKYP
+1346 TGHTIVNDISVDYSYTVSNNIASISLKMPA
-1357 DLKSAYGDDA
+1357 GD
-1367 NKALSHFVK
+1367 
-1376 YGMKEGRQGSAE
+1376 KEIAPIL
-1388 FEVNAYKAKYKD
+1388 FTNNVNVTVNHYQMNLDGKTYT
-1400 LKDAFG
+1400 LKDI
-1406 DNLPKYYIHYIL
+1406 DKL
-1418 AGKSE
+1418 AGKSNHW
-1423 GRTISQASISIYQ
+1423 I
-1436 GSIGNRTYTATW
+1436 
-1448 TPIEYSIVYTK
+1448 TPETR
-1459 GYTNN
+1459 N
-1464 AKDDVIQSGIK
+1464 
-1475 YNKDVTLISNPF
+1475 
-1487 TGRSYTVKYSTSTTD
+1487 
-1502 RDWDKV
+1502 
-1508 TAPAGFNGTLEF
+1508 
-1520 AHWNILSKTY
+1520 
-1530 AAGTKLKNLTTKNG
+1530 
-1544 DKITAT
+1544 
-1550 AQWKDKKFTLPVVS
+1550 
-1564 RPGYVFAGWYSMV
+1564 
-1577 DRKVYKANTEY
+1577 
-1588 TISQALTAYDNTF
+1588 
-1601 TAQWTAK
+1601 
-1608 TDTPYKVEHYKMNLD
+1608 
-1623 GTTYTLADTDNFKG
+1623 
-1637 TTDTSVTPAIKTYEG
+1637 YEG
-1652 FTSPSTQTVTIKGDG
+1652 FTSPNKQSVKISQDG

-1738 GSSISIITTAESGYN
+1738 GSSISIITTAESGYS

-1789 NVNTDSKTYNE
+1789 NVNTDSKTYNK

-1815 LNGKAYSW
+1815 LSGKAYSW

-2003 RNNGFTL
+2003 KNNGFTL

-2016 SGWMTKPS
+2016 SGWMTASS

-2050 NLYAI
+2050 NLYAV

-2080 TARDYGSGINYISFG
+2080 TARDYGSGIDYISFG

-2167 SVPETLSTYIS
+2167 SVPETLSTNIS

-2189 TKRDGVDFKR
+2189 TKR

-2245 TSNLSA
+2245 TSNLST

>member
-1 MKLKRNFK
+1 MKLKRTFK

-20 VVSGILI
+20 VISGILT

-76 YTYVKLRN
+76 YTYVRLKN

-94 QENYE
+94 QENKD

-105 ISGDLCYDTWTMHD
+105 TSGSLCYDTWTMYN

-129 SSSADVSYDW
+129 SSSSDVSYDW

-156 SSWSN
+156 ASLN
-161 LRDDLGRSP
+161 YLRDDLGRSP
-170 APVYSIYYKL
+170 APIYSIYYKL

-208 EDSHNSYWYG
+208 EDNHNSYWYG
-218 QSSYANGDRFD
+218 QSSYANGNGFD

-262 VKNTNSYAKEI
+262 IKNNNSYAKEI
-273 SLATCSDIQVAD
+273 SLATCSDIQIAD
-285 DDNAATFF
+285 DDNATTFF

-302 MYCETSDNYPFG
+302 MYCETSDNFPLG

-341 HFVYRKEH
+341 HFVYRKQH
-349 VWLNNVLG
+349 IWLNNVLG
-357 DKATNYNKYAHGGT
+357 DKTTYFNKKPHGGT
-371 SGEGELDSG
+371 SGEGESDSG

-407 NSDNKITFNA
+407 NSDNKITFDA
-417 NGGELK
+417 NSGELK
-423 TPGTSINNPSGNYS
+423 TPGTNINNPSGNYS

-452 SNDIPERA
+452 RNDIPERA
-460 GYTFDGW
+460 GYIFDGW

-533 TETAS
+533 TETADK
-538 TEGWTWNENGRY
+538 EGWTWNENGRY

-585 YFVQDKAKNP
+585 YFVQDKTKNP
-595 TKVLYNWWTS
+595 TKVLYNWWTAAS
-605 GEGGTDI
+605 GGTDI
-612 GRGKKIYNNLYEISK
+612 GRGEKTYNNLYEISK

-664 NSINDGMDNCLY
+664 NSINDGMNNNLY

-690 EYHDYEE
+690 TYHDYE

-703 KVTASIPD
+703 KVTASIP
-711 NNGYKYIFNGW
+711 NSNGYKYIFNGW

-738 YKNNYDIGKGKASYV
+738 YKNNYNIGQGKTSYS
-753 LSPHFSR
+753 LSPHFTR
-760 VGISYDVRLNANV
+760 TGINYNVRLHANV
-773 PENTESTLQV
+773 PDTESTLQV
-783 LHRNGISSYIYDSN
+783 LHQNGISSYIYDSN
-797 SRYFSRELTYD
+797 SFSRELTYD

-818 YSLKGYHLVSRSN
+818 YSLKGYHLISRSN

-841 VSAPCNNTKTEYPDW
+841 VSAPCNNTEAEYPDW
-856 TEKNWNLTT
+856 AEKNWNLTT
-865 TDGATVDLYARWQ
+865 EDGATVDLYARWQ
-878 ANNYK
+878 TNTYK

-890 GTYGTSHPTSAD
+890 GTHGTSHPTSAN

-910 NPSKS
+910 NPSKT

-927 DSTASGHNASAWTEE
+927 DSTTSGHTGSTWTGE

-954 GATVTFTATWKKEAP
+954 GAIVTFTAIWSKEAP
-969 KTANLQTTGD
+969 KTAKYTVKHYKMDVNGNYPSVPDETENLT
-979 VGIKTTSH
+979 
-987 ATKTVVNIGSSVQVS
+987 ANIGSSVTPNTKDYGKLYNKPSLKTITVSSDSGQNVIEYRYSRKMARVILYKDEGIKSTDPIAGDYERDNVGATIKLS
-1002 AVLNT
+1002 AVMQKGYKFKNWTSKLDYNLGTVLSTANPYNYTLTSEDMQGVTHTYNNGAGSTWGALIQANSTPITYSIAYNLNGGVFGAFHPTSTSYNEDVKISNPAKENCIFAGWTIT
-1007 GYVFKGW
+1007 GYDTETSGHSAATWTGETGASFKNLASTEGKTVTFTAVWNVATANFQTTGDTGIASTSHPNKTSENIGSSINVNAKLNNGYTFAGW
-1014 YNGDVKVSDD
+1014 YNGSTLVSDKMN
-1024 LSFVYT
+1024 FNYT
-1030 MPNKDTVLTAK
+1030 MPNTDTVLTAK
-1041 TEIKWY
+1041 TTPAKY
-1047 TMTFDPNGGILK
+1047 TI
-1059 NPGNNLYNAE
+1059 
-1069 WKNGNTVSV
+1069 
-1078 GWNINDFC
+1078 
-1086 YMNGDIPTRRGYR
+1086 
-1099 FTGWYLGSESVYN
+1099 
-1112 KYGIAIKNSSLYS
+1112 S
-1125 YDTDYHWRYDGNVT
+1125 YD
-1139 VKAGWDAINYKISY
+1139 
-1153 KVVTGAGSIPSQTV
+1153 
-1167 YYGDSF
+1167 
-1173 TLADGNA
+1173 
-1180 FTYTGHT
+1180 
-1187 FSHWYVRRSSDKK
+1187 
-1200 VFCYDGNWHTT
+1200 
-1211 DGSDLYGSD
+1211 
-1220 VSNWYPYNNS
+1220 
-1230 GLTFEMNDSWI
+1230 
-1241 RSDID
+1241 
-1246 ADEEFVFWGFWAADE
+1246 
-1261 YNIIYNLNGGTLNG
+1261 LNGGAVAVS
-1275 KTNPDTYNIE
+1275 NPTSYNIE
-1285 TPTFTLNNPTRTG
+1285 TPTFTLNNPVR
-1298 YIFAGWCESK
+1298 
-1308 DTSYVYNR
+1308 
-1316 NANEVIKKDE
+1316 
-1326 SDSTSCF
+1326 
-1333 IPECYASLDYAPV
+1333 L
-1346 FDPAYYLAKYP
+1346 
-1357 DLKSAYGDDA
+1357 
-1367 NKALSHFVK
+1367 
-1376 YGMKEGRQGSAE
+1376 
-1388 FEVNAYKAKYKD
+1388 
-1400 LKDAFG
+1400 
-1406 DNLPKYYIHYIL
+1406 
-1418 AGKSE
+1418 
-1423 GRTISQASISIYQ
+1423 
-1436 GSIGNRTYTATW
+1436 
-1448 TPIEYSIVYTK
+1448 
-1459 GYTNN
+1459 
-1464 AKDDVIQSGIK
+1464 
-1475 YNKDVTLISNPF
+1475 
-1487 TGRSYTVKYSTSTTD
+1487 
-1502 RDWDKV
+1502 
-1508 TAPAGFNGTLEF
+1508 
-1520 AHWNILSKTY
+1520 
-1530 AAGTKLKNLTTKNG
+1530 
-1544 DKITAT
+1544 
-1550 AQWKDKKFTLPVVS
+1550 
-1564 RPGYVFAGWYSMV
+1564 GYVFVGWTGSNGTTTPQKNVSIYKGSTGN
-1577 DRKVYKANTEY
+1577 KSYKAN
-1588 TISQALTAYDNTF
+1588 
-1601 TAQWTAK
+1601 WTANI
-1608 TDTPYKVEHYKMNLD
+1608 DTKYTVEYYQMNLD
-1623 GTTYTLADTDNFKG
+1623 GKTYTKHESKTFTG
-1637 TTDTSVTPAIKTYEG
+1637 TTDTKVASLDTLKKTYTG
-1652 FTSPSTQTVTIKGDG
+1652 FTYAYAENADAIIKGDG

-1738 GSSISIITTAESGYN
+1738 GSSISIITTAESGYS
-1753 IIDNSNVNFKMPAEG
+1753 IIDNSNVSFKMPAEG

-1775 NAKDTKYLVRHWKK
+1775 NAKDTKYLVRRWKK

-1800 NSLNDSNYTMYDAEY
+1800 NSLNDSNYTIYDAEY

-1823 VKPVVRTLEGF
+1823 VTPDIKTYEGF
-1834 TYKGVLPS
+1834 TYKATLPS

-1902 LKVGYHWHGTDKCAS
+1902 LKIGYHWHGTDKCAS

-1959 GVKATNNSYTVVYN
+1959 KVKATNNSYTVVYN

-1979 PKSISNVTGSTESQ
+1979 PKSINNVTGSTESQ

-2010 TGYTRK
+2010 TGYTKK
-2016 SGWMTKPS
+2016 SGWMTASS

-2055 WEDNAPEEINI
+2055 WEDNAPEKINI
-2066 SSTNNF
+2066 SSTNDF

-2080 TARDYGSGINYISFG
+2080 TARDYGSGIDYISFG

-2145 LNTNKNNIVSSDG
+2145 LNTNKNNIVSSDE

-2189 TKRDGVDFKR
+2189 TKRN
-2199 DGVDFLGW
+2199 GVDFLGW

-2221 ADGNKTCYAIWKD
+2221 ADGNKTYYAIWKD
-2234 TKKPV
+2234 TINPLV
-2239 AVLEDV
+2239 VITDV
-2245 TSNLSA
+2245 SNKDA
-2251 SQTITFK
+2251 DSQTIKFN
-2258 LYDTAE
+2258 LYDLDADLTDKDFE
-2264 GKTNTGSDIAGY
+2264 GKDLEYIKEHGEKTGSDIAAYWFGKNPVYNGNGNSRTVTEIVKDEGY
-2276 YIGTNPDAKSNTK
+2276 SVNLERT
-2289 KNVTADKN
+2289 V
-2297 GTYSGSETITLNGE
+2297 GE
-2311 TTYYIFPYDKAGNIG
+2311 ANYYYIFAEDKAGNISRT
-2326 DTIKLK
+2326 TIAVDAN
-2332 STGNNN
+2332 GNVTPNN
-2338 TPEITPGI
+2338 DLTFCSLT
-2346 LFHRVDFNAN
+2346 LNAN
-2356 GSTDSPAT
+2356 DGLIQE
-2364 VNIPYAVIPH
+2364 N
-2374 GSTITMP
+2374 GQNTIQKLIRKGNTYNL
-2381 TAYRLGYHDY
+2381 TNVHAERTGYHD
-2391 TGSDEQTADND
+2391 TESDTDGVSMHWSHEIALGSNIIDEDKQTVI
-2402 GKTSYWGTDSKAVTG
+2402 GTDNSVNPESLTEWEAKGNDTLYTKWTPNAY
-2417 FNTLKVTKSQTCF
+2417 TLKVY
-2430 ALWKANKYTITLV
+2430 L
-2443 SNKPDTKNGYRV
+2443 NKPVKATEDINTYNTVSSDTNKWVYDTYTGY
-2455 NSTYSPENDTKITVT
+2455 YKTVLVY
-2470 FDEVIPFSKAKNP
+2470 DKVWSIPDSAEFAGL
-2483 EITGWTF
+2483 TGWTTTGF
-2490 KGYAFNELSTSDN
+2490 KN
-2503 NNSKTVVS
+2503 V
-2511 TNQKFG
+2511 
-2517 LQFVKDWYK
+2517 
-2526 DAGKTFEN
+2526 GKTGK
-2534 VSDITLYAAWS
+2534 SDIIYLNSLNRSYDEADDVSKASDIGTNLTSVKGDAVAYTMLWK
-2545 ENRYTVNYN
+2545 ENRYTVNFRAN
-2554 TTGGTAL
+2554 GGTAVKRVTL
-2561 KLNRITYWYE
+2561 
-2571 DEFSLPDA
+2571 
-2579 TGDYYNTF
+2579 
-2587 MKLEDNKKAVT
+2587 LEKKIDGSAKERTVDTTASANKKAT
-2598 TYRPA
+2598 DKTYDTSIIIGYESMIKVLDSPVRPGFTFTFFTKDKDYAKTA
-2603 HHFVMWKCVSDEN
+2603 HMKDDKPDFDKSVLCTGELSEEAAKMYREEYKITS
-2616 SNGDVYSSGG
+2616 SLNGDEEVNLYSSW
-2626 KAVRLVSKNNGECT
+2626 SKR
-2640 LNAVW
+2640 
-2645 KQKQIVTLNITSDT
+2645 KPVTLQSFISANSIRTDANALTKIALGTYITRDNAKDINSAW
-2659 FKESMTN
+2659 FNKNYKTN
-2666 DYAALAD
+2666 D
-2673 AMWAEKG
+2673 KG
-2680 TGYIKD
+2680 
-2686 QTAIKEYTFTKT
+2686 EYVMNDTVEVLQEWDVTKT
-2698 SDIKETK
+2698 EIKQTYSKKIMADNN

>member
-407 NSDNKITFNA
+407 NSNNKITFNT

-585 YFVQDKAKNP
+585 YFVQDKTKNP

-605 GEGGTDI
+605 ASGGTDI

-642 TTVFNYTDNAP
+642 TTVFNYSDTAP
-653 ANTAGLTVTIN
+653 SNTAGQTVTIN
-664 NSINDGMDNCLY
+664 NNINDGMDNNLY
-676 QVYGSCFFYKGTDG
+676 QVYGNCFFYKGTDG
-690 EYHDYEE
+690 EYHDYE

-711 NNGYKYIFNGW
+711 SNGYKYIFNGW

-738 YKNNYDIGKGKASYV
+738 YKNNYNIGQGKTSYS
-753 LSPHFSR
+753 LSPHFLR
-760 VGISYDVRLNANV
+760 VGINYNVRLNANV
-773 PENTESTLQV
+773 PDTESTLQV
-783 LHRNGISSYIYDSN
+783 LHQNGISSYIYNST

-808 DLQDMLSPDV
+808 DSQDMLSPDV

-841 VSAPCNNTKTEYPDW
+841 VSAPCNNTEAEYPDW
-856 TEKNWNLTT
+856 AESNWNLTT
-865 TDGATVDLYARWQ
+865 EDGATVDLYARWQ

-902 YDTMVTID
+902 YDTMVAID
-910 NPSKS
+910 NPSKA

-927 DSTASGHNASAWTEE
+927 DSTTSGHNAATWTGE

-954 GATVTFTATWKKEAP
+954 GAIVTFTATWSKEAP

-979 VGIKTTSH
+979 VGIKATSH
-987 ATKTVVNIGSSVQVS
+987 PDKAVVNIGSNVQVS

-1014 YNGDVKVSDD
+1014 YNGNVKVSDD

-1086 YMNGDIPTRRGYR
+1086 YMTGDIPTRRGYR

-1112 KYGIAIKNSSLYS
+1112 KYGVAVRNSSLYS

-1153 KVVTGAGSIPSQTV
+1153 KVVTGAGNIPSQTV
-1167 YYGDSF
+1167 HYGDSF

-1241 RSDID
+1241 RSDTD
-1246 ADEEFVFWGFWAADE
+1246 ADEEFVFWGFWTADE
-1261 YNIIYNLNGGTLNG
+1261 YNIIYNLDGGTLNG

-1285 TPTFTLNNPTRTG
+1285 TPTFTLNNPTKTG
-1298 YIFAGWCESK
+1298 YTFEGWTGTDITGTSK
-1308 DTSYVYNR
+1308 IV
-1316 NANEVIKKDE
+1316 
-1326 SDSTSCF
+1326 
-1333 IPECYASLDYAPV
+1333 
-1346 FDPAYYLAKYP
+1346 
-1357 DLKSAYGDDA
+1357 
-1367 NKALSHFVK
+1367 
-1376 YGMKEGRQGSAE
+1376 
-1388 FEVNAYKAKYKD
+1388 
-1400 LKDAFG
+1400 
-1406 DNLPKYYIHYIL
+1406 
-1418 AGKSE
+1418 
-1423 GRTISQASISIYQ
+1423 TINQ

-1487 TGRSYTVKYSTSTTD
+1487 TGRSYTVKYSTPTTD

-1530 AAGTKLKNLTTKNG
+1530 AAGTKLKNLTTRNG

-1550 AQWKDKKFTLPVVS
+1550 AQWKDKKFILPVVS

-1637 TTDTSVTPAIKTYEG
+1637 TTDTSVTPEIKTYEG

-1738 GSSISIITTAESGYN
+1738 GSSISIITTAESGYS
-1753 IIDNSNVNFKMPAEG
+1753 IIDNSNVNFKMPAES

-1815 LNGKAYSW
+1815 LSGKAYSW

-1902 LKVGYHWHGTDKCAS
+1902 LKTGYHWHGTDKCAS

-1933 DGILTD
+1933 DDILTD

-1953 ARNVYL
+1953 AKNVYL

-2080 TARDYGSGINYISFG
+2080 TARDYGSGIDYISFG

-2364 VNIPYAVIPH
+2364 VNIPYVVIPH

>member
-1 MKLKRNFK
+1 MKLKRTFK

-53 TDRNGTDRWEKGGSK
+53 TDKDGIYRWEKGGSK

-76 YTYVKLRN
+76 YTYVRLKN

-94 QENYE
+94 QENKD

-105 ISGDLCYDTWTMHD
+105 TSGSLCYDTWTMHD

-129 SSSADVSYDW
+129 SSSADMSYDW

-314 TIPTATLN
+314 TIPAATLN

-407 NSDNKITFNA
+407 NSDNKITFDA
-417 NGGELK
+417 NGGKLK
-423 TPGTSINNPSGNYS
+423 TPGENINKPNGNNS
-437 NKVTVTYGTDTYSSM
+437 NKVTVTYGTASYSSM
-452 SNDIPERA
+452 SGDIPERT

-484 GKCNNDCNY
+484 GKCNNNCNY

-518 RLNTGDIPSSELTKL
+518 NYYVRNENADGTWGDYWYWTSANYTYGQYYHADGYGNDNDGPDNAEYQNFCVTGGPVTEDKNVYINAYKRWYHLDLNAYYNGVDYGGLKWGDIDLGTCDLYVNGTKIANDISDVYDTFRYGSTYELKNFKMKPGLAFTDLGNLTGTITGD
-533 TETAS
+533 TE
-538 TEGWTWNENGRY
+538 
-550 FSKAFV
+550 
-556 QNENNYLPG
+556 
-565 VNKFFSANNY
+565 
-575 ESVGSKVTDK
+575 
-585 YFVQDKAKNP
+585 AKP
-595 TKVLYNWWTS
+595 
-605 GEGGTDI
+605 
-612 GRGKKIYNNLYEISK
+612 
-627 DNSGIVNLYPHWMGY
+627 
-642 TTVFNYTDNAP
+642 
-653 ANTAGLTVTIN
+653 
-664 NSINDGMDNCLY
+664 
-676 QVYGSCFFYKGTDG
+676 
-690 EYHDYEE
+690 
-697 GTNPDL
+697 
-703 KVTASIPD
+703 
-711 NNGYKYIFNGW
+711 
-722 HHKNWNY
+722 
-729 LTDGLGKLT
+729 
-738 YKNNYDIGKGKASYV
+738 
-753 LSPHFSR
+753 
-760 VGISYDVRLNANV
+760 
-773 PENTESTLQV
+773 
-783 LHRNGISSYIYDSN
+783 YIYDTYALAYYDGNGANEGNDYYESYSLRNNDTPKLNSN
-797 SRYFSRELTYD
+797 IFGKYNYSFKGYDSGLSVGDTIGFSDDYSGKAAIRSGYNNSLVMNIAASDNINGTNILLWWDDENNICNYWNFIPTGDGYFYIISSAYGKALDLKDYNATDGGNIQLSQFGVGNTAQQWKLIPAGNGYYYIASRVNENYRMDAWGGESASAPLQNIAVYHAVDYTGQMFKIDFLNRQDHFIAQWEEATRLTEYHYAYKFAKDSYFKSFGSISNGLIDSNKFTKIGYNLKSYQNINHKGTTGHSAEYLEGETIPTD
-808 DLQDMLSPDV
+808 DCNGITLLRNGSNVNFAIKNTSPDGTIKAYIADYTKNQWWSFV
-818 YSLKGYHLVSRSN
+818 KSQDNTYYIVNQATGYALYN
-831 WYTEKTGGNT
+831 NNGT
-841 VSAPCNNTKTEYPDW
+841 VVTKKLDKNNSGFKW
-856 TEKNWNLTT
+856 
-865 TDGATVDLYARWQ
+865 V
-878 ANNYK
+878 
-883 IAYNLDG
+883 INLDG
-890 GTYGTSHPTSAD
+890 
-902 YDTMVTID
+902 
-910 NPSKS
+910 
-915 GYTFTG
+915 
-921 WTITGY
+921 
-927 DSTASGHNASAWTEE
+927 
-942 TGTSYKNLTATD
+942 
-954 GATVTFTATWKKEAP
+954 
-969 KTANLQTTGD
+969 
-979 VGIKTTSH
+979 
-987 ATKTVVNIGSSVQVS
+987 VN
-1002 AVLNT
+1002 
-1007 GYVFKGW
+1007 
-1014 YNGDVKVSDD
+1014 
-1024 LSFVYT
+1024 
-1030 MPNKDTVLTAK
+1030 
-1041 TEIKWY
+1041 
-1047 TMTFDPNGGILK
+1047 
-1059 NPGNNLYNAE
+1059 
-1069 WKNGNTVSV
+1069 
-1078 GWNINDFC
+1078 
-1086 YMNGDIPTRRGYR
+1086 
-1099 FTGWYLGSESVYN
+1099 
-1112 KYGIAIKNSSLYS
+1112 
-1125 YDTDYHWRYDGNVT
+1125 
-1139 VKAGWDAINYKISY
+1139 
-1153 KVVTGAGSIPSQTV
+1153 
-1167 YYGDSF
+1167 
-1173 TLADGNA
+1173 
-1180 FTYTGHT
+1180 
-1187 FSHWYVRRSSDKK
+1187 
-1200 VFCYDGNWHTT
+1200 
-1211 DGSDLYGSD
+1211 
-1220 VSNWYPYNNS
+1220 
-1230 GLTFEMNDSWI
+1230 
-1241 RSDID
+1241 
-1246 ADEEFVFWGFWAADE
+1246 
-1261 YNIIYNLNGGTLNG
+1261 
-1275 KTNPDTYNIE
+1275 
-1285 TPTFTLNNPTRTG
+1285 
-1298 YIFAGWCESK
+1298 
-1308 DTSYVYNR
+1308 
-1316 NANEVIKKDE
+1316 
-1326 SDSTSCF
+1326 
-1333 IPECYASLDYAPV
+1333 
-1346 FDPAYYLAKYP
+1346 
-1357 DLKSAYGDDA
+1357 
-1367 NKALSHFVK
+1367 
-1376 YGMKEGRQGSAE
+1376 
-1388 FEVNAYKAKYKD
+1388 
-1400 LKDAFG
+1400 
-1406 DNLPKYYIHYIL
+1406 
-1418 AGKSE
+1418 
-1423 GRTISQASISIYQ
+1423 
-1436 GSIGNRTYTATW
+1436 
-1448 TPIEYSIVYTK
+1448 
-1459 GYTNN
+1459 
-1464 AKDDVIQSGIK
+1464 
-1475 YNKDVTLISNPF
+1475 
-1487 TGRSYTVKYSTSTTD
+1487 
-1502 RDWDKV
+1502 
-1508 TAPAGFNGTLEF
+1508 
-1520 AHWNILSKTY
+1520 
-1530 AAGTKLKNLTTKNG
+1530 
-1544 DKITAT
+1544 
-1550 AQWKDKKFTLPVVS
+1550 
-1564 RPGYVFAGWYSMV
+1564 
-1577 DRKVYKANTEY
+1577 EY
-1588 TISQALTAYDNTF
+1588 TISALTGDKTFLTMDN
-1601 TAQWTAK
+1601 
-1608 TDTPYKVEHYKMNLD
+1608 
-1623 GTTYTLADTDNFKG
+1623 
-1637 TTDTSVTPAIKTYEG
+1637 
-1652 FTSPSTQTVTIKGDG
+1652 
-1667 TTVVKY
+1667 
-1673 YYTRNKYTLDLNGLI
+1673 
-1688 NGTLR
+1688 
-1693 GNLVD
+1693 
-1698 VVKNPITGAE
+1698 
-1708 DRHTAGTAVVTV
+1708 
-1720 NGTVVGNKVTDYC
+1720 DY
-1733 NEVYY
+1733 
-1738 GSSISIITTAESGYN
+1738 SISLQETVKDSYSVWN
-1753 IIDNSNVNFKMPAEG
+1753 ID
-1768 KTVTVTI
+1768 
-1775 NAKDTKYLVRHWKK
+1775 
-1789 NVNTDSKTYNE
+1789 
-1800 NSLNDSNYTMYDAEY
+1800 
-1815 LNGKAYSW
+1815 
-1823 VKPVVRTLEGF
+1823 
-1834 TYKGVLPS
+1834 
-1842 EGTAYV
+1842 
-1848 KPDGTTVIDVY
+1848 
-1859 YTRNTYTIN
+1859 
-1868 GGNVNANVEYG
+1868 
-1879 NGISS
+1879 GISS
-1884 VSGLKTYE
+1884 ALYVNWKPNTYF
-1892 YEQKVTLTAN
+1892 V
-1902 LKVGYHWHGTDKCAS
+1902 
-1917 SGKYPTGWYS
+1917 
-1927 RNNSGV
+1927 R
-1933 DGILTD
+1933 
-1939 NTTYNSQTIKFNMP
+1939 F
-1953 ARNVYL
+1953 
-1959 GVKATNNSYTVVYN
+1959 N
-1973 KNQPVE
+1973 KNRPDNPCSIASVIGSMSNQFFTYDE
-1979 PKSISNVTGSTESQ
+1979 PKNLQSNE
-1993 TFIYDESQNL
+1993 
-2003 RNNGFTL
+2003 NGYKL
-2010 TGYTRK
+2010 NGYK
-2016 SGWMTKPS
+2016 FKGWSLKPGIQ
-2024 KNGNGTA
+2024 KINFE
-2031 DFSYG
+2031 DR
-2036 QSVKNLTTVNLGTV
+2036 QLVKNLTTVNGGIV
-2050 NLYAI
+2050 DVYAQ
-2055 WEDNAPEEINI
+2055 WEDLPPKAEDLEIEVTNPDVI
-2066 SSTNNF
+2066 ST
-2072 AATQTVTL
+2072 TKTVIIK
-2080 TARDYGSGINYISFG
+2080 AVDEGSGIKEWYFG
-2095 KDEKYEKV
+2095 QNSNPSPNEYTTITPVEKFIKTLE
-2103 TCNADGSVTFTRKV
+2103 NKV
-2117 NASGTY
+2117 NNEGEWY
-2123 IFSVKDKNG
+2123 LSVKDASGNTTTI
-2132 KVSKKTITFYQTT
+2132 SKTFYRTTFNPNKDYIWGRQDTYSSIPSLNSETVNGYSINPSGAVITPSTGSAIRSGNTLTGWDT
-2145 LNTNKNNIVSSDG
+2145 LNNSQRTSSD
-2158 KNVIESDFT
+2158 I
-2167 SVPETLSTYIS
+2167 SVTGNRTY
-2178 INEAGKSITPV
+2178 
-2189 TKRDGVDFKR
+2189 
-2199 DGVDFLGW
+2199 
-2207 STDRKGKTGIISIK
+2207 
-2221 ADGNKTCYAIWKD
+2221 YAIWKD

-2239 AVLEDV
+2239 AVLEGV

-2276 YIGTNPDAKSNTK
+2276 YIGTNPDAESNTK

-2364 VNIPYAVIPH
+2364 VNILYAVIPH

-2402 GKTSYWGTDSKAVTG
+2402 GRTSYWGTDSKAVTG

-2430 ALWKANKYTITLV
+2430 ALWKVNKYTITLV

-2616 SNGDVYSSGG
+2616 SNGDVYSSGE

-2666 DYAALAD
+2666 NYAALAD
-2673 AMWAEKG
+2673 AMWAKKG

>member
-20 VVSGILI
+20 VVSGIFI

-605 GEGGTDI
+605 ASGGTDI

-690 EYHDYEE
+690 EYHDYE

-711 NNGYKYIFNGW
+711 SNGYKYIFNGW

-738 YKNNYDIGKGKASYV
+738 YKNNYNIGQGKTSYS

-760 VGISYDVRLNANV
+760 VGINYNVRLNANV
-773 PENTESTLQV
+773 PDTESTLQV
-783 LHRNGISSYIYDSN
+783 LHQNGISSYIYNST

-808 DLQDMLSPDV
+808 DSQDMLSPDV

-831 WYTEKTGGNT
+831 WYTEKTGGNI

-865 TDGATVDLYARWQ
+865 TDRATVDLYARWQ

-902 YDTMVTID
+902 YDTIVTID
-910 NPSKS
+910 NPSKA

-954 GATVTFTATWKKEAP
+954 GATVTFTATWSKEAP
-969 KTANLQTTGD
+969 KTARYTVKHYQMNTDGTYPSTPTNMESFSGLIGSSVTPAVKDYGQIFDKPSTKTVTISADGNTTVEYKYPRKKARVIVGKST
-979 VGIKTTSH
+979 GIKTTDPVPGDY
-987 ATKTVVNIGSSVQVS
+987 ADGYIGQTVTLS
-1002 AVLNT
+1002 AIPET
-1007 GYVFKGW
+1007 GYRFKNWTSLLKENYGTVFSTTAGFNYTLT
-1014 YNGDVKVSDD
+1014 YNDSTAIQHQYGNGTS
-1024 LSFVYT
+1024 T
-1030 MPNKDTVLTAK
+1030 MWGAYMQANAEPITYN
-1041 TEIKWY
+1041 IKY
-1047 TMTFDPNGGILK
+1047 NYNGGIKGAFAPTSAKYNEDVKISNPTKKNCIFAGWTITGYDPNTSGHSSATWTDETGASFKNLASVEGKTVTFTATWVQKDVHLVTISGRGIKLSKPLSYDGHVGETKRITAELK
-1059 NPGNNLYNAE
+1059 P
-1069 WKNGNTVSV
+1069 
-1078 GWNINDFC
+1078 
-1086 YMNGDIPTRRGYR
+1086 GYR
-1099 FTGWYLGSESVYN
+1099 FVNWTNYYNANEVISTDKDFDYKLTDKDYDNYL
-1112 KYGIAIKNSSLYS
+1112 
-1125 YDTDYHWRYDGNVT
+1125 
-1139 VKAGWDAINYKISY
+1139 
-1153 KVVTGAGSIPSQTV
+1153 
-1167 YYGDSF
+1167 
-1173 TLADGNA
+1173 
-1180 FTYTGHT
+1180 
-1187 FSHWYVRRSSDKK
+1187 SDKGGTYLK
-1200 VFCYDGNWHTT
+1200 
-1211 DGSDLYGSD
+1211 
-1220 VSNWYPYNNS
+1220 SNAVP
-1230 GLTFEMNDSWI
+1230 
-1241 RSDID
+1241 ID
-1246 ADEEFVFWGFWAADE
+1246 
-1261 YNIIYNLNGGTLNG
+1261 YTITYKLNGGTAS
-1275 KTNPDTYNIE
+1275 NPVSYNVE
-1285 TPTFTLNNPTRTG
+1285 SNTFTLNNPTRAG
-1298 YIFAGWCESK
+1298 YTFAGW
-1308 DTSYVYNR
+1308 T
-1316 NANEVIKKDE
+1316 
-1326 SDSTSCF
+1326 
-1333 IPECYASLDYAPV
+1333 
-1346 FDPAYYLAKYP
+1346 
-1357 DLKSAYGDDA
+1357 
-1367 NKALSHFVK
+1367 
-1376 YGMKEGRQGSAE
+1376 GSNGTTPQKN
-1388 FEVNAYKAKYKD
+1388 V
-1400 LKDAFG
+1400 
-1406 DNLPKYYIHYIL
+1406 
-1418 AGKSE
+1418 
-1423 GRTISQASISIYQ
+1423 SIYK
-1436 GSIGNRTYTATW
+1436 GSTGN
-1448 TPIEYSIVYTK
+1448 
-1459 GYTNN
+1459 
-1464 AKDDVIQSGIK
+1464 
-1475 YNKDVTLISNPF
+1475 
-1487 TGRSYTVKYSTSTTD
+1487 
-1502 RDWDKV
+1502 
-1508 TAPAGFNGTLEF
+1508 
-1520 AHWNILSKTY
+1520 
-1530 AAGTKLKNLTTKNG
+1530 
-1544 DKITAT
+1544 
-1550 AQWKDKKFTLPVVS
+1550 KF
-1564 RPGYVFAGWYSMV
+1564 
-1577 DRKVYKANTEY
+1577 YKAN
-1588 TISQALTAYDNTF
+1588 
-1601 TAQWTAK
+1601 WTAADVGYTVNHYVMDINGNYPSTPTK
-1608 TDTPYKVEHYKMNLD
+1608 TERLS
-1623 GTTYTLADTDNFKG
+1623 GF
-1637 TTDTSVTPAIKTYEG
+1637 TDTSVTAKRLSLGNGFTYPDVQTVKIKT
-1652 FTSPSTQTVTIKGDG
+1652 DG

-1738 GSSISIITTAESGYN
+1738 GSSISIITTAESGYS
-1753 IIDNSNVNFKMPAEG
+1753 IIDNTNVNFKMPAEG

-1815 LNGKAYSW
+1815 LSGKAYSW

-1902 LKVGYHWHGTDKCAS
+1902 LKTGYHWHGTDKCAS

-2066 SSTNNF
+2066 SSTNDF

-2080 TARDYGSGINYISFG
+2080 TARDYGSGIDYISFE

-2189 TKRDGVDFKR
+2189 TKR

-2381 TAYRLGYHDY
+2381 TAYRFGYHDY

>member
-1 MKLKRNFK
+1 MKLKRTFK

-53 TDRNGTDRWEKGGSK
+53 TDKDGIYRWEKGGSK

-76 YTYVKLRN
+76 YTYVKLKN

-94 QENYE
+94 QENKD

-105 ISGDLCYDTWTMHD
+105 TSGSLCYDTWTMYN

-139 DNLVTG
+139 DNLVTS

-208 EDSHNSYWYG
+208 EDNHNSYWYG

-262 VKNTNSYAKEI
+262 IKNTNSYAKEI

-285 DDNAATFF
+285 DDNATTFF

-302 MYCETSDNYPFG
+302 MYCETSDNYHGG
-314 TIPTATLN
+314 TVPTATLN

-349 VWLNNVLG
+349 IWLNNVLG
-357 DKATNYNKYAHGGT
+357 DKTTNYNKYAHGGT

-585 YFVQDKAKNP
+585 YFVQDKTKNP

-605 GEGGTDI
+605 ASGGTDI

-642 TTVFNYTDNAP
+642 TTVFNYTDTAP
-653 ANTAGLTVTIN
+653 SNTAGLTVTIN
-664 NSINDGMDNCLY
+664 NSINDGMDSNLY

-690 EYHDYEE
+690 AYHDYE

-703 KVTASIPD
+703 KVTASIP
-711 NNGYKYIFNGW
+711 NSNGYKYIFNGW

-738 YKNNYDIGKGKASYV
+738 YKNDYNIGQGKTSYN
-753 LSPHFSR
+753 LSPHFTR
-760 VGISYDVRLNANV
+760 TGIDYIVRLHANV
-773 PENTESTLQV
+773 PDTESTLQV
-783 LHRNGISSYIYDSN
+783 LHQNGISSYIYDSN

-808 DLQDMLSPDV
+808 DSQDMLSPDV
-818 YSLKGYHLVSRSN
+818 YSLKGYHLISTSN

-841 VSAPCNNTKTEYPDW
+841 VSAPCNNTKAEYPDW

-902 YDTMVTID
+902 YDTMVAID
-910 NPSKS
+910 NPSKA

-927 DSTASGHNASAWTEE
+927 DSTTSGHNAATWTGE

-954 GATVTFTATWKKEAP
+954 GAIVTFTATWKKEAP

-979 VGIKTTSH
+979 VGIKATSH
-987 ATKTVVNIGSSVQVS
+987 PDKAVVNIGSNVQVS

-1112 KYGIAIKNSSLYS
+1112 KYGVAIKNSSLYS

-1139 VKAGWDAINYKISY
+1139 VKAGWNAINYKISY

-1167 YYGDSF
+1167 HYGDSF

-1187 FSHWYVRRSSDKK
+1187 FSYWYVRRSSDKK

-1230 GLTFEMNDSWI
+1230 GLTFEMNDSWV
-1241 RSDID
+1241 RSDTD
-1246 ADEEFVFWGFWAADE
+1246 ADEEFVFWGFWTADE
-1261 YNIIYNLNGGTLNG
+1261 YNIIYNLDGGTLNG

-1298 YIFAGWCESK
+1298 YIFAGWTGTDITGTSK
-1308 DTSYVYNR
+1308 IV
-1316 NANEVIKKDE
+1316 
-1326 SDSTSCF
+1326 
-1333 IPECYASLDYAPV
+1333 
-1346 FDPAYYLAKYP
+1346 
-1357 DLKSAYGDDA
+1357 
-1367 NKALSHFVK
+1367 
-1376 YGMKEGRQGSAE
+1376 
-1388 FEVNAYKAKYKD
+1388 
-1400 LKDAFG
+1400 
-1406 DNLPKYYIHYIL
+1406 
-1418 AGKSE
+1418 
-1423 GRTISQASISIYQ
+1423 TINH

-1464 AKDDVIQSGIK
+1464 AKDDVIQNGIK

-1487 TGRSYTVKYSTSTTD
+1487 TGRSYTVKYSTPTTD

-1564 RPGYVFAGWYSMV
+1564 RPGYVFAGWYSLV

-1673 YYTRNKYTLDLNGLI
+1673 YYIRNKYTLDLNGLI

-1738 GSSISIITTAESGYN
+1738 GSSISIITTAESGYS
-1753 IIDNSNVNFKMPAEG
+1753 IIDNSNVNFKMPAES

-1815 LNGKAYSW
+1815 LSGKAYSW

-1868 GGNVNANVEYG
+1868 GGNVNVNVEYG

-2050 NLYAI
+2050 NLYAV

-2066 SSTNNF
+2066 SSTNDF

-2080 TARDYGSGINYISFG
+2080 TARDYGSGIDYISFG

-2145 LNTNKNNIVSSDG
+2145 LNTNKNNIVSSDE

-2189 TKRDGVDFKR
+2189 TKRDGVDF
-2199 DGVDFLGW
+2199 LGW

-2221 ADGNKTCYAIWKD
+2221 ADDNKTYYAVWKD

-2276 YIGTNPDAKSNTK
+2276 YIGTNPDAESNTK

-2503 NNSKTVVS
+2503 NNSKTVVR

-2659 FKESMTN
+2659 FRESMTN

-2673 AMWAEKG
+2673 AMWAKKG

>member
-1 MKLKRNFK
+1 MKLKRTFK

-20 VVSGILI
+20 VISGILT

-53 TDRNGTDRWEKGGSK
+53 TDKDGIYRWEKGGSK

-76 YTYVKLRN
+76 YTYVKLKN

-94 QENYE
+94 QENKD

-105 ISGDLCYDTWTMHD
+105 TSGSLCYDTWTMHN

-139 DNLVTG
+139 DNLVTN

-156 SSWSN
+156 ASWSN

-170 APVYSIYYKL
+170 APIYSIYYKL

-208 EDSHNSYWYG
+208 EDNHNSYWYG

-262 VKNTNSYAKEI
+262 IKNTNSYAKEI

-302 MYCETSDNYPFG
+302 MYCETSDNYHGG
-314 TIPTATLN
+314 TIPAATLN

-349 VWLNNVLG
+349 IWLNNVLG
-357 DKATNYNKYAHGGT
+357 DKATNYNKYKHGGT

-423 TPGTSINNPSGNYS
+423 TPGTNINNPSGNYS

-518 RLNTGDIPSSELTKL
+518 RLNTGNIPSSELTKL
-533 TETAS
+533 AETAS

-550 FSKAFV
+550 FSKAFI

-585 YFVQDKAKNP
+585 YFVQDKTKNP

-605 GEGGTDI
+605 ASGGTDI
-612 GRGKKIYNNLYEISK
+612 GRGEKTYNNLYEISK

-642 TTVFNYTDNAP
+642 TTVFNYTDTAP
-653 ANTAGLTVTIN
+653 SNTAGQTVTIN
-664 NSINDGMDNCLY
+664 NNINDGIDNNLY

-690 EYHDYEE
+690 EYHDYE

-703 KVTASIPD
+703 KVTASIP
-711 NNGYKYIFNGW
+711 NSNGYKYIFNGW

-760 VGISYDVRLNANV
+760 VGIDYIVRLHANV
-773 PENTESTLQV
+773 PANTESTLQV
-783 LHRNGISSYIYDSN
+783 LHQNEISSYIYDSN
-797 SRYFSRELTYD
+797 SFSRELTYD

-818 YSLKGYHLVSRSN
+818 YSLKGYHLISRSN

-841 VSAPCNNTKTEYPDW
+841 VSAPCNNTEAEYPDW
-856 TEKNWNLTT
+856 AESNWNLTT
-865 TDGATVDLYARWQ
+865 EDGATVDLYARWQ

-890 GTYGTSHPTSAD
+890 GTYGTSHPTSVD

-910 NPSKS
+910 NPSKT

-927 DSTASGHNASAWTEE
+927 DSTTSGYAGSTWTDE

-954 GATVTFTATWKKEAP
+954 GATVTFTATWSKEAP
-969 KTANLQTTGD
+969 KTARYTVKHYQMNADGTYPSTPTNMESFSGLIGSSATPAVKDYGQIFDKPSTKTVTISADGSTTVEYKYPRKKARVIVGKNTGIKTTDPIPGDYADGYIGQTVTLSATPETGYRFKNWTSLLKKNYGTVFSNTASFNYTLTYNDSTAIQHQYGNGTSTMWGAYMQANAEPITYNIKYNYNGGIKGAFAPTSAKYNEDVKISNPTKKNCIFAGWTITGYDTETSGHNASAWTGETGASFKNLASIEGKTVTFTAVWNVATANFQTTGD
-979 VGIKTTSH
+979 TGIASTSH
-987 ATKTVVNIGSSVQVS
+987 PNKTSENIGSSINVN
-1002 AVLNT
+1002 AKLNN
-1007 GYVFKGW
+1007 GYTFAGW
-1014 YNGDVKVSDD
+1014 YNGSTLVSDKMN
-1024 LSFVYT
+1024 FNYT
-1030 MPNKDTVLTAK
+1030 MPDADTVLTAK
-1041 TEIKWY
+1041 TTPAKY
-1047 TMTFDPNGGILK
+1047 TI
-1059 NPGNNLYNAE
+1059 
-1069 WKNGNTVSV
+1069 
-1078 GWNINDFC
+1078 
-1086 YMNGDIPTRRGYR
+1086 
-1099 FTGWYLGSESVYN
+1099 
-1112 KYGIAIKNSSLYS
+1112 S
-1125 YDTDYHWRYDGNVT
+1125 YD
-1139 VKAGWDAINYKISY
+1139 
-1153 KVVTGAGSIPSQTV
+1153 
-1167 YYGDSF
+1167 
-1173 TLADGNA
+1173 
-1180 FTYTGHT
+1180 
-1187 FSHWYVRRSSDKK
+1187 
-1200 VFCYDGNWHTT
+1200 
-1211 DGSDLYGSD
+1211 
-1220 VSNWYPYNNS
+1220 
-1230 GLTFEMNDSWI
+1230 
-1241 RSDID
+1241 
-1246 ADEEFVFWGFWAADE
+1246 
-1261 YNIIYNLNGGTLNG
+1261 LNGGAVAVS
-1275 KTNPDTYNIE
+1275 NPTSYNIE
-1285 TPTFTLNNPTRTG
+1285 TPTFTLNNPVRLGYVFVGWTG
-1298 YIFAGWCESK
+1298 SNGTTTPQK
-1308 DTSYVYNR
+1308 NV
-1316 NANEVIKKDE
+1316 
-1326 SDSTSCF
+1326 
-1333 IPECYASLDYAPV
+1333 
-1346 FDPAYYLAKYP
+1346 
-1357 DLKSAYGDDA
+1357 
-1367 NKALSHFVK
+1367 
-1376 YGMKEGRQGSAE
+1376 
-1388 FEVNAYKAKYKD
+1388 
-1400 LKDAFG
+1400 
-1406 DNLPKYYIHYIL
+1406 
-1418 AGKSE
+1418 
-1423 GRTISQASISIYQ
+1423 SIYK
-1436 GSIGNRTYTATW
+1436 GSTGNRTYKANWTANT
-1448 TPIEYSIVYTK
+1448 
-1459 GYTNN
+1459 
-1464 AKDDVIQSGIK
+1464 
-1475 YNKDVTLISNPF
+1475 
-1487 TGRSYTVKYSTSTTD
+1487 
-1502 RDWDKV
+1502 
-1508 TAPAGFNGTLEF
+1508 
-1520 AHWNILSKTY
+1520 
-1530 AAGTKLKNLTTKNG
+1530 GTK
-1544 DKITAT
+1544 
-1550 AQWKDKKFTLPVVS
+1550 
-1564 RPGYVFAGWYSMV
+1564 
-1577 DRKVYKANTEY
+1577 Y
-1588 TISQALTAYDNTF
+1588 T
-1601 TAQWTAK
+1601 
-1608 TDTPYKVEHYKMNLD
+1608 VEHYKMNLD
-1623 GTTYTLADTDNFKG
+1623 GTTYTLADTDNLKG
-1637 TTDTSVTPAIKTYEG
+1637 TTDTSVTPAVKTYEG

-1738 GSSISIITTAESGYN
+1738 GSSISIITTAESGYS
-1753 IIDNSNVNFKMPAEG
+1753 IIDNGNVSFKMPAEG

-1775 NAKDTKYLVRHWKK
+1775 NAKDTKYLVRRWKK

-1800 NSLNDSNYTMYDAEY
+1800 NSLNDSNYTIYDAEY

-1823 VKPVVRTLEGF
+1823 VTPDIKTYEGF
-1834 TYKGVLPS
+1834 TYKATLPS

-1902 LKVGYHWHGTDKCAS
+1902 LKIGYHWHGTDKCAS

-1959 GVKATNNSYTVVYN
+1959 KVKATNNSYTVVYN

-1979 PKSISNVTGSTESQ
+1979 PKSISNVTGSIESQ

-2010 TGYTRK
+2010 TGYTKK
-2016 SGWMTKPS
+2016 SGWMTASS

-2055 WEDNAPEEINI
+2055 WEDNTPEEINI
-2066 SSTNNF
+2066 SSTNDF

-2080 TARDYGSGINYISFG
+2080 TARDYGSGIDYISFG

-2167 SVPETLSTYIS
+2167 SVPETLSTIS

-2189 TKRDGVDFKR
+2189 TKR

-2221 ADGNKTCYAIWKD
+2221 ADDNKTYYAVWKD

-2276 YIGTNPDAKSNTK
+2276 YIGTNPDAESNTK

-2503 NNSKTVVS
+2503 NNSKTVVR

-2659 FKESMTN
+2659 FRESMTN

-2673 AMWAEKG
+2673 AMWAKKG